1 MKIVA
6 IRGKNLASLEGEFV
20 IDFTVEPLL
29 SAGIFAI
36 TGSTGA
42 GKSTLLDALCL
53 ALFDCTP
60 RMNKAKENNVAVM
73 DVANKGI
80 AQNDSRSILRRGT
93 AEGYSEVDFVAL
105 TGEVFRS
112 RWTVR
117 RSRGKVDGSLQKVEM
132 TLTNLTS
139 GVEQQGT
146 KTELLSRI
154 SELIGLSFEQFN
166 RSVLLAQGD
175 FATFLK
181 ARQTDKAE
189 ILEKLTGTEIYS
201 RISATI
207 YERTKRAESD
217 YKLLQERIKGIELLT
232 EEQEQQLSAEK
243 EALQVRLSG
252 SKKQEETLS
261 GKLKWLEEE
270 EHLHA
275 GCIQAEESLAAVRKE
290 METAR
295 PRYELLTR
303 IEQAQDIRDAYMEQR
318 NARQQIAADR
328 SRRDEIQEAI
338 RKNTALQTSAAA
350 QWEAARK
357 AQAEF
362 KAYLLLQEPQLDRAK
377 ALDVQLAESRKQITD
392 IRKESAR
399 ALQAKDH
406 LQQSIRQAEKDIS
419 LLTEKQTALQVWFER
434 YTAYASLIP
443 AIELITGL
451 LTNLEMARTQ
461 GASNRQLLEQVKL
474 ANEAEERR
482 LVSVQQEAERLNR
495 LLPAE
500 VLLLREQLEEG
511 KPCPVCGSLHHPMR
525 EQTDVQSLQ
534 EEELNRAKEQV
545 AKEMEQLKNTL
556 NTRQLEMAR
565 LSALIENYAAQ
576 AEDTLKKVE
585 TCVSII
591 PGWKDLLEQGTLKY
605 YVRQFGKQWNTRLQE
620 QAEIKESLAS
630 KSAQRD
636 SLKNEEVNAVRL
648 YEEKKQK
655 EEKQQAELDERTRL
669 RASLLEGESTET
681 VVATH
686 ARRQKELEQQL
697 EKSMNLHHSLTVEA
711 ESYKGQ
717 SSQIEKEL
725 ARLTTVLQQSEQ
737 RINEWLTHQQETA
750 AELEQLL
757 SKDKNWIQAEKQAL
771 GALKEKETTL
781 HAILAERRQKK
792 EEHRQAPLKP
802 ETTESKESLVEALAA
817 CIAAREA
824 ETGRLAQIEVTIQN
838 HLKGKERIAGIEK
851 ELEEKTFIYEN
862 WAKLNELFGSQTGTK
877 FKEIAQGYTLDVL
890 LLYANRHLQDLA
902 PRYELQRIPDTLA
915 LQIVDLDMMGEVR
928 SVHSLSGGE
937 SFLVSL
943 ALALGLSSLSS
954 NRMNVE
960 SLFIDEGFGSL
971 DMDTLRV
978 AMDALERLQMQ
989 GRKIGVISH
998 VAEMTERIPAQI
1010 RIVKDGNGR
1019 SHLTSSIFAS
1029 SHPLN

>member
-1 MKIVA
+1 
-6 IRGKNLASLEGEFV
+6 
-20 IDFTVEPLL
+20 
-29 SAGIFAI
+29 
-36 TGSTGA
+36 
-42 GKSTLLDALCL
+42 
-53 ALFDCTP
+53 
-60 RMNKAKENNVAVM
+60 M
-73 DVANKGI
+73 DVADRGI

-146 KTELLSRI
+146 KTELLSHI
-154 SELIGLSFEQFN
+154 SKLIGLSFEQFN

-201 RISATI
+201 RISASI
-207 YERTKRAESD
+207 YERTKRAEGE

-232 EEQEQQLSAEK
+232 EEQLQQLSAEK
-243 EALQVRLSG
+243 EELQVRLSV
-252 SKKQEETLS
+252 SKKKEETLS

-270 EHLHA
+270 GRLNT
-275 GCIQAEESLAAVRKE
+275 GCIQAEETLSVVRKE
-290 METAR
+290 IEAAR
-295 PRYELLTR
+295 PRYELLFR
-303 IEQAQDIRDAYMEQR
+303 IEQAQDIRDVYMEQR
-318 NARQQIAADR
+318 NARQQTTAGR
-328 SRRDEIQEAI
+328 SRLNEIQVAI
-338 RKNTALQTSAAA
+338 QKNAALQTSATA
-350 QWEAARK
+350 QWEAAQK
-357 AQAEF
+357 AQTEF
-362 KAYLLLQEPQLDRAK
+362 KAYLLQQEPQLDKAR
-377 ALDVQLAESRKQITD
+377 ALDVQLAENRKQLVESRK
-392 IRKESAR
+392 EVAL
-399 ALQAKDH
+399 ALQAKDNLH
-406 LQQSIRQAEKDIS
+406 QSICRTEKEIS
-419 LLTEKQTALQVWFER
+419 LLAEKQNILQTWFER
-434 YTAYASLIP
+434 YTAYSQLIP
-443 AIELITGL
+443 AVELITSL
-451 LTNLEMARTQ
+451 LSNLEIAKTQ
-461 GASNRQLLEQVKL
+461 TLSNQQLLEKVRN
-474 ANEAEERR
+474 ANEMEEQR
-482 LVSVQQEAERLNR
+482 LKSVQQEAERLNR

-500 VLLLREQLEEG
+500 VLLLRAQLEEG

-525 EQTDVQSLQ
+525 EQINVQSLQ

-556 NTRQLEMAR
+556 NARQLEMAR
-565 LSALIENYAAQ
+565 LSTLIENYTVQ
-576 AEDTLKKVE
+576 SEDILKKVE

-591 PGWKDLLEQGTLKY
+591 PTWKDLLEQGTLKR
-605 YVRQFGKQWNTRLQE
+605 YVQQFGRQWNTRLQE
-620 QAEIKESLAS
+620 QTEIKEALTS

-636 SLKNEEVNAVRL
+636 SLKNEEANAIRL

-655 EEKQQAELDERTRL
+655 EEKQQTELEERTCL
-669 RASLLEGESTET
+669 RASLLNGELTEK
-681 VVATH
+681 VVANNVK
-686 ARRQKELEQQL
+686 RQKELEQQQ
-697 EKSMNLHHSLTVEA
+697 EKAMNLHHSLTVQA

-717 SSQIEKEL
+717 IAQLEKEL
-725 ARLTTVLQQSEQ
+725 VRLIAVLQQDELK
-737 RINEWLTHQQETA
+737 INEWLTLQKETY

-757 SKDKNWIQAEKQAL
+757 SKDKNWILAEKQAL
-771 GALKEKETTL
+771 NALKEKETVFQAVL
-781 HAILAERRQKK
+781 SERRQKK
-792 EEHRQAPLKP
+792 EEHQQAPLKP
-802 ETTESKESLVEALAA
+802 DTTESRESLAETLTACTAA
-817 CIAAREA
+817 KEA

-838 HLKGKERIAGIEK
+838 HIKGKERIAGIKK
-851 ELEEKTFIYEN
+851 ELEEKTSIYEN

-971 DMDTLRV
+971 DMDTLRI

-998 VAEMTERIPAQI
+998 VAEMTERIPAQVQV
-1010 RIVKDGNGR
+1010 VKTGSGR
-1019 SHLTSSIFAS
+1019 SKVQVMGQI
-1029 SHPLN
+1029 

>member
-1 MKIVA
+1 
-6 IRGKNLASLEGEFV
+6 
-20 IDFTVEPLL
+20 
-29 SAGIFAI
+29 
-36 TGSTGA
+36 
-42 GKSTLLDALCL
+42 
-53 ALFDCTP
+53 
-60 RMNKAKENNVAVM
+60 
-73 DVANKGI
+73 
-80 AQNDSRSILRRGT
+80 
-93 AEGYSEVDFVAL
+93 AL

-146 KTELLSRI
+146 KTELLSHI
-154 SELIGLSFEQFN
+154 SKLIGLSFEQFN

-201 RISATI
+201 RISASI
-207 YERTKRAESD
+207 YERTKRAEGE

-232 EEQEQQLSAEK
+232 EEQLQQLSAEK
-243 EALQVRLSG
+243 EELQVRLSV
-252 SKKQEETLS
+252 SKKKEETLS

-270 EHLHA
+270 GRLNT
-275 GCIQAEESLAAVRKE
+275 GCIQAEETLSVVRKE
-290 METAR
+290 IEAAR
-295 PRYELLTR
+295 PRYELLFR
-303 IEQAQDIRDAYMEQR
+303 IEQAQDIRDVYMEQR
-318 NARQQIAADR
+318 NARQQTTAGR
-328 SRRDEIQEAI
+328 SRLNEIQVAI
-338 RKNTALQTSAAA
+338 QKNAALQTSATA
-350 QWEAARK
+350 QWEAAQK
-357 AQAEF
+357 AQTEF
-362 KAYLLLQEPQLDRAK
+362 KAYLLQQEPQLDKAR
-377 ALDVQLAESRKQITD
+377 ALDVQLAENRKQLVESRK
-392 IRKESAR
+392 EVAL
-399 ALQAKDH
+399 ALQAKDNLH
-406 LQQSIRQAEKDIS
+406 QSICRTEKEIS
-419 LLTEKQTALQVWFER
+419 LLAEKQNILQTWFER
-434 YTAYASLIP
+434 YTAYSQLIP
-443 AIELITGL
+443 AVELITSL
-451 LTNLEMARTQ
+451 LSNLEIAKTQ
-461 GASNRQLLEQVKL
+461 TLSNQQLLEKVRN
-474 ANEAEERR
+474 ANEMEEQR
-482 LVSVQQEAERLNR
+482 LKSVQQEAERLNR

-500 VLLLREQLEEG
+500 VLLLRAQLEEG

-525 EQTDVQSLQ
+525 EQINVQSLQ
-534 EEELNRAKEQV
+534 EEELNHAKEQV

-556 NTRQLEMAR
+556 NARQLEMAR
-565 LSALIENYAAQ
+565 LSTLIENYTVQ
-576 AEDTLKKVE
+576 SEDILEKVE

-591 PGWKDLLEQGTLKY
+591 PTWKDLLEQGTLKR
-605 YVRQFGKQWNTRLQE
+605 YVQQFGRQWNTRLQE
-620 QAEIKESLAS
+620 QTEIKEALTS

-636 SLKNEEVNAVRL
+636 SLKNEEANAIRL

-655 EEKQQAELDERTRL
+655 EEKQQTELEERTCL
-669 RASLLEGESTET
+669 RASLLNGELTEK
-681 VVATH
+681 VVANNVK
-686 ARRQKELEQQL
+686 RQKELEQQQ
-697 EKSMNLHHSLTVEA
+697 EKAMNLHHSLTVQA

-717 SSQIEKEL
+717 IAQLEKEL
-725 ARLTTVLQQSEQ
+725 VRLTAVLQQDELK
-737 RINEWLTHQQETA
+737 INEWLTLQKETY

-757 SKDKNWIQAEKQAL
+757 SKDKNWILAEKQAL
-771 GALKEKETTL
+771 SALKEKETVFQAVL
-781 HAILAERRQKK
+781 SERRQKK
-792 EEHRQAPLKP
+792 EEHQQAPLKP
-802 ETTESKESLVEALAA
+802 DTTESRELLTETLTACTAA
-817 CIAAREA
+817 KEA

-838 HLKGKERIAGIEK
+838 HIKGIERIAGIKK
-851 ELEEKTFIYEN
+851 ELEEKTSIYEN

-971 DMDTLRV
+971 DMDTLRI

-998 VAEMTERIPAQI
+998 VAEMTERIPAQVQV
-1010 RIVKDGNGR
+1010 VKTGSGR
-1019 SHLTSSIFAS
+1019 SKVQVMGQI
-1029 SHPLN
+1029 

>member
-1 MKIVA
+1 MKIIA

-20 IDFTVEPLL
+20 IDFTVEPLC

-60 RMNKAKENNVAVM
+60 RMNKAKENNVSVM
-73 DVANKGI
+73 DVADRGI

-146 KTELLSRI
+146 KTELLSHI
-154 SELIGLSFEQFN
+154 SKLIGLSFEQFN

-201 RISATI
+201 RISVSI
-207 YERTKRAESD
+207 YERTKRAEGE

-232 EEQEQQLSAEK
+232 EEQLQQLSAEK
-243 EALQVRLSG
+243 EELQVRLSV
-252 SKKQEETLS
+252 SKKKEETLS

-270 EHLHA
+270 GRLNT
-275 GCIQAEESLAAVRKE
+275 GCIQAEETLSVVRKE
-290 METAR
+290 IEAAR
-295 PRYELLTR
+295 PRYELLFR
-303 IEQAQDIRDAYMEQR
+303 IEQAQDIRDVYMEQR
-318 NARQQIAADR
+318 NARQQTTAGR
-328 SRRDEIQEAI
+328 SRLNEIQVAI
-338 RKNTALQTSAAA
+338 QKNAALQTSATA
-350 QWEAARK
+350 QWEAAQK
-357 AQAEF
+357 AQTEF
-362 KAYLLLQEPQLDRAK
+362 KAYLLQQEPQLDKAR
-377 ALDVQLAESRKQITD
+377 ALDVQLAENRKQLVESRK
-392 IRKESAR
+392 EVAL
-399 ALQAKDH
+399 ALQAKDNLH
-406 LQQSIRQAEKDIS
+406 QSICRTEKEIS
-419 LLTEKQTALQVWFER
+419 LLAEKQNILQTWFER
-434 YTAYASLIP
+434 YTAYSQLIP
-443 AIELITGL
+443 AVELITSL
-451 LTNLEMARTQ
+451 LSNLEIAKTQ
-461 GASNRQLLEQVKL
+461 TLSNQQLLEKVRN
-474 ANEAEERR
+474 ANEMEEQR
-482 LVSVQQEAERLNR
+482 LKSVQQEAERLNR

-500 VLLLREQLEEG
+500 VLLLRAQLEEG

-525 EQTDVQSLQ
+525 EQINVQSLQ

-556 NTRQLEMAR
+556 NARQLEMAR
-565 LSALIENYAAQ
+565 LSTLIENYTVQ
-576 AEDTLKKVE
+576 SEDILKKVE

-591 PGWKDLLEQGTLKY
+591 PTWKDLLEQGTLKR
-605 YVRQFGKQWNTRLQE
+605 YVQQFGRQWNTRLQE
-620 QAEIKESLAS
+620 QTEIKEALTS

-636 SLKNEEVNAVRL
+636 SLKNEEANAIRL

-655 EEKQQAELDERTRL
+655 EEKQQTELEERTCL
-669 RASLLEGESTET
+669 RASLLNGELTEK
-681 VVATH
+681 VVANNVK
-686 ARRQKELEQQL
+686 RQKELEQQQ
-697 EKSMNLHHSLTVEA
+697 EKAMNLHHSLTVQA

-717 SSQIEKEL
+717 IAQLEKEL
-725 ARLTTVLQQSEQ
+725 VRLIAVLQQDELK
-737 RINEWLTHQQETA
+737 INEWLTLQKETY

-757 SKDKNWIQAEKQAL
+757 SKDKNWILAEKQAL
-771 GALKEKETTL
+771 NALKEKETVFQAVL
-781 HAILAERRQKK
+781 SERRQKK
-792 EEHRQAPLKP
+792 EEHQQAPLKP
-802 ETTESKESLVEALAA
+802 DITESRESLAETLTACTAA
-817 CIAAREA
+817 KEA

-838 HLKGKERIAGIEK
+838 HIKGKERIAGIKK
-851 ELEEKTFIYEN
+851 ELEEKTSIYEN

-971 DMDTLRV
+971 DPETFRI

-998 VAEMTERIPAQI
+998 VAEMTERISAQI
-1010 RIVKDGNGR
+1010 QIVKTGNGR
-1019 SHLTSSIFAS
+1019 SRVQVAGQK
-1029 SHPLN
+1029 

>member
-20 IDFTVEPLL
+20 IDFTVEPLC

-60 RMNKAKENNVAVM
+60 RMNKAKENNVSVM
-73 DVANKGI
+73 DVADRGI

-146 KTELLSRI
+146 KTELLSHI
-154 SELIGLSFEQFN
+154 SKLIGLSFEQFN

-201 RISATI
+201 RISASI
-207 YERTKRAESD
+207 YERTKRAEGE

-232 EEQEQQLSAEK
+232 EEQLQQLSAERK
-243 EALQVRLSG
+243 NYKFACPFRR
-252 SKKQEETLS
+252 KKEETLS

-270 EHLHA
+270 GRLNT
-275 GCIQAEESLAAVRKE
+275 GCIQAEETLSVVRKE
-290 METAR
+290 IEAAR
-295 PRYELLTR
+295 PRYELLFR
-303 IEQAQDIRDAYMEQR
+303 IEQAQDIRDVYMEQR
-318 NARQQIAADR
+318 NARQQTTAGR
-328 SRRDEIQEAI
+328 SRLNEIQVAI
-338 RKNTALQTSAAA
+338 QKNAALQTSATA
-350 QWEAARK
+350 QWEAAQK
-357 AQAEF
+357 AQTEF
-362 KAYLLLQEPQLDRAK
+362 KAYLLQQEPQLDKAR
-377 ALDVQLAESRKQITD
+377 ALDVQLAENRKQLVESRK
-392 IRKESAR
+392 EVAL
-399 ALQAKDH
+399 ALQAKDNLH
-406 LQQSIRQAEKDIS
+406 QSICRTEKEIS
-419 LLTEKQTALQVWFER
+419 LLAEKQNILQTWFER
-434 YTAYASLIP
+434 YTAYSQLIP
-443 AIELITGL
+443 AVELITSL
-451 LTNLEMARTQ
+451 LSNLEIAKTQ
-461 GASNRQLLEQVKL
+461 TLSNQQLLEKVRN
-474 ANEAEERR
+474 ANEMEEQR
-482 LVSVQQEAERLNR
+482 LKSVQQEAERLNR

-500 VLLLREQLEEG
+500 VLLLRAQLEEG

-525 EQTDVQSLQ
+525 EQINVQSLQ
-534 EEELNRAKEQV
+534 EEELNHAKEQV

-556 NTRQLEMAR
+556 NARQLEMAR
-565 LSALIENYAAQ
+565 LSTLIENYTVQ
-576 AEDTLKKVE
+576 SEDILEKVE

-591 PGWKDLLEQGTLKY
+591 PTWKDLLEQGTLKR
-605 YVRQFGKQWNTRLQE
+605 YVQQFGRQWNTRLQE
-620 QAEIKESLAS
+620 QTEIKEALTS

-636 SLKNEEVNAVRL
+636 SLKNEEANAIRL

-655 EEKQQAELDERTRL
+655 EEKQQTELEERTCL
-669 RASLLEGESTET
+669 RASLLNGELTEK
-681 VVATH
+681 VVANNVK
-686 ARRQKELEQQL
+686 RQKELEQQQ
-697 EKSMNLHHSLTVEA
+697 EKAMNLHHSLTVQA

-717 SSQIEKEL
+717 IAQLEKEL
-725 ARLTTVLQQSEQ
+725 VRLTAVLQQDELK
-737 RINEWLTHQQETA
+737 INEWLTLQKETY

-757 SKDKNWIQAEKQAL
+757 SKDKNWILAEKQAL
-771 GALKEKETTL
+771 SALKEKETVFQAVL
-781 HAILAERRQKK
+781 SERRQKK
-792 EEHRQAPLKP
+792 EEHQQAPLKP
-802 ETTESKESLVEALAA
+802 DTTESRELLTETLTACTAA
-817 CIAAREA
+817 KEA

-838 HLKGKERIAGIEK
+838 HIKGIERIAGIKK
-851 ELEEKTFIYEN
+851 ELEEKTSIYEN

-971 DMDTLRV
+971 DMDTLRI

-998 VAEMTERIPAQI
+998 VAEMTERIPAQVQV
-1010 RIVKDGNGR
+1010 VKTGSGR
-1019 SHLTSSIFAS
+1019 SKVQVMGQI
-1029 SHPLN
+1029 

>member
-1 MKIVA
+1 
-6 IRGKNLASLEGEFV
+6 
-20 IDFTVEPLL
+20 
-29 SAGIFAI
+29 
-36 TGSTGA
+36 
-42 GKSTLLDALCL
+42 
-53 ALFDCTP
+53 
-60 RMNKAKENNVAVM
+60 M
-73 DVANKGI
+73 DVADRGI

-112 RWTVR
+112 RWMVR

-146 KTELLSRI
+146 KTELLSHI
-154 SELIGLSFEQFN
+154 SKLIGLSFEQFN

-201 RISATI
+201 RISASI
-207 YERTKRAESD
+207 YERTKRAEGE

-232 EEQEQQLSAEK
+232 EEQLQQLSAEK
-243 EALQVRLSG
+243 EELQVRLSV
-252 SKKQEETLS
+252 SKKKEETLS

-270 EHLHA
+270 GRLNT
-275 GCIQAEESLAAVRKE
+275 GCIQAEETLSVVRKE
-290 METAR
+290 IEAAR
-295 PRYELLTR
+295 PRYELLSR
-303 IEQAQDIRDAYMEQR
+303 IEQAQDIRDVYMEQR
-318 NARQQIAADR
+318 NARQQTTAGR
-328 SRRDEIQEAI
+328 SRLNEIQVAI
-338 RKNTALQTSAAA
+338 QKNAALQTSATA
-350 QWEAARK
+350 QWEAAQK
-357 AQAEF
+357 AQTEF
-362 KAYLLLQEPQLDRAK
+362 KAYLLQQEPQLDKAR
-377 ALDVQLAESRKQITD
+377 ALDVQLAENRKQLVESRK
-392 IRKESAR
+392 EVAL
-399 ALQAKDH
+399 ALQAKDNLH
-406 LQQSIRQAEKDIS
+406 QSICRTEKEIS
-419 LLTEKQTALQVWFER
+419 LLAEKQNILQTWFER
-434 YTAYASLIP
+434 YTAYSQLIP
-443 AIELITGL
+443 AVELITSL
-451 LTNLEMARTQ
+451 LSNLEIAKTQ
-461 GASNRQLLEQVKL
+461 TLSNQQLLEKVRN
-474 ANEAEERR
+474 ANEMEEQR
-482 LVSVQQEAERLNR
+482 LKSVQQEAERLNR

-500 VLLLREQLEEG
+500 VLLLRAQLEEG

-525 EQTDVQSLQ
+525 EQINVQSLQ

-556 NTRQLEMAR
+556 NARQLEMAR
-565 LSALIENYAAQ
+565 LSTLIENYTVQ
-576 AEDTLKKVE
+576 SEDILKKVE

-591 PGWKDLLEQGTLKY
+591 PTWKDLLEQGTLKR
-605 YVRQFGKQWNTRLQE
+605 YVQQFGRQWNIRLQE
-620 QAEIKESLAS
+620 QTEIKEALTS

-636 SLKNEEVNAVRL
+636 SLKNEEANAIRL

-655 EEKQQAELDERTRL
+655 EEKQQTELEERTCL
-669 RASLLEGESTET
+669 RASLLNGELTEK
-681 VVATH
+681 VVANNVK
-686 ARRQKELEQQL
+686 RQKELEQQQ
-697 EKSMNLHHSLTVEA
+697 EKAMNLHHSLTVQA

-717 SSQIEKEL
+717 IAQLEKEL
-725 ARLTTVLQQSEQ
+725 VRLIAVLQQDELK
-737 RINEWLTHQQETA
+737 INEWLTLQKETY

-757 SKDKNWIQAEKQAL
+757 SKDKNWILAEKQAL
-771 GALKEKETTL
+771 NALKEKETVFQAVL
-781 HAILAERRQKK
+781 SERRQKK
-792 EEHRQAPLKP
+792 EEHQQAPLKP
-802 ETTESKESLVEALAA
+802 DITESRESLAETLTACTAA
-817 CIAAREA
+817 KEA

-838 HLKGKERIAGIEK
+838 HIKGKERIAGIKK
-851 ELEEKTFIYEN
+851 ELEEKTSIYEN

-971 DMDTLRV
+971 DMDTLRI

-998 VAEMTERIPAQI
+998 VAEMTERIPAQVQV
-1010 RIVKDGNGR
+1010 VKTGSGR
-1019 SHLTSSIFAS
+1019 SKVQVMGQI
-1029 SHPLN
+1029 

>member
-20 IDFTVEPLL
+20 IDFTVEPLC

-60 RMNKAKENNVAVM
+60 RMNKAKENNVSVM
-73 DVANKGI
+73 DVADRGI

-146 KTELLSRI
+146 KTELLSHI
-154 SELIGLSFEQFN
+154 SKLIGLSFEQFN

-201 RISATI
+201 RISASI
-207 YERTKRAESD
+207 YERTKRAEGE

-232 EEQEQQLSAEK
+232 EEQLQQLSAEK
-243 EALQVRLSG
+243 EELQVRLSV
-252 SKKQEETLS
+252 SKKKEETLS

-270 EHLHA
+270 GRLNT
-275 GCIQAEESLAAVRKE
+275 GCIQAEETLSVVRKE
-290 METAR
+290 IEAAR
-295 PRYELLTR
+295 PRYELLFR
-303 IEQAQDIRDAYMEQR
+303 IEQAQDIRDVYMEQR
-318 NARQQIAADR
+318 NARQQTTAGR
-328 SRRDEIQEAI
+328 SRLNEIQVAI
-338 RKNTALQTSAAA
+338 QKNAALQTSATA
-350 QWEAARK
+350 QWEAAQK
-357 AQAEF
+357 AQTEF
-362 KAYLLLQEPQLDRAK
+362 KAYLLQQEPQLDKAR
-377 ALDVQLAESRKQITD
+377 ALDVQLAENRKQLVESRK
-392 IRKESAR
+392 EVAL
-399 ALQAKDH
+399 ALQAKDNLH
-406 LQQSIRQAEKDIS
+406 QSICRTEKEIS
-419 LLTEKQTALQVWFER
+419 LLAEKQNILQTWFER
-434 YTAYASLIP
+434 YTAYSQLIP
-443 AIELITGL
+443 AVELITSL
-451 LTNLEMARTQ
+451 LSNLEIAKTQ
-461 GASNRQLLEQVKL
+461 TLSNQQLLEKVRN
-474 ANEAEERR
+474 ANEMEEQR
-482 LVSVQQEAERLNR
+482 LKSVQQEAERLNR

-500 VLLLREQLEEG
+500 VLLLRAQLEEG

-525 EQTDVQSLQ
+525 EQINVQSLQ

-556 NTRQLEMAR
+556 NARQLEMAR
-565 LSALIENYAAQ
+565 LSTLIENYTVQ
-576 AEDTLKKVE
+576 SEDILKKVE

-591 PGWKDLLEQGTLKY
+591 PTWKDLLEQGTLKR
-605 YVRQFGKQWNTRLQE
+605 YVQQFGRQWNTRLQE
-620 QAEIKESLAS
+620 QTEIKEALTS

-636 SLKNEEVNAVRL
+636 SLKNEEANAIRL

-655 EEKQQAELDERTRL
+655 EEKQQTELEERTCL
-669 RASLLEGESTET
+669 RASLLNGELTEK
-681 VVATH
+681 VVANNVK
-686 ARRQKELEQQL
+686 RQKELEQQQ
-697 EKSMNLHHSLTVEA
+697 

-717 SSQIEKEL
+717 IAQLEKEL
-725 ARLTTVLQQSEQ
+725 VRLIAVLQQDELK
-737 RINEWLTHQQETA
+737 INEWLTLQKETY

-757 SKDKNWIQAEKQAL
+757 SKDKNWILAEKQAL
-771 GALKEKETTL
+771 NALKEKETVFQAVL
-781 HAILAERRQKK
+781 SERRQKK
-792 EEHRQAPLKP
+792 EEHQQAPLKP
-802 ETTESKESLVEALAA
+802 DITESRESLAETLTACTAA
-817 CIAAREA
+817 KEA

-838 HLKGKERIAGIEK
+838 HIKGKERIAGIKK
-851 ELEEKTFIYEN
+851 ELEEKTSIYEN

-971 DMDTLRV
+971 DMDTLRI

-998 VAEMTERIPAQI
+998 VAEMTERIPAQVQV
-1010 RIVKDGNGR
+1010 VKTGSGR
-1019 SHLTSSIFAS
+1019 SKVQVMGQI
-1029 SHPLN
+1029 

>member
-1 MKIVA
+1 
-6 IRGKNLASLEGEFV
+6 
-20 IDFTVEPLL
+20 
-29 SAGIFAI
+29 
-36 TGSTGA
+36 
-42 GKSTLLDALCL
+42 
-53 ALFDCTP
+53 
-60 RMNKAKENNVAVM
+60 M
-73 DVANKGI
+73 DVADRGI

-146 KTELLSRI
+146 KTELLSHI
-154 SELIGLSFEQFN
+154 SKLIGLSFEQFN

-201 RISATI
+201 RISASI
-207 YERTKRAESD
+207 YERTKWAEGE

-232 EEQEQQLSAEK
+232 EEQLQQLSAEK
-243 EALQVRLSG
+243 EELQVRLSV
-252 SKKQEETLS
+252 SKKKEETLS

-270 EHLHA
+270 GRLNT
-275 GCIQAEESLAAVRKE
+275 GCIQAEETLSVVRKE
-290 METAR
+290 IEAAR
-295 PRYELLTR
+295 PRYELLSR
-303 IEQAQDIRDAYMEQR
+303 IEQAQDIRDVYMEQR
-318 NARQQIAADR
+318 NARQQTTAGR
-328 SRRDEIQEAI
+328 SRLNEIQVAI
-338 RKNTALQTSAAA
+338 QKNAALQTSATA
-350 QWEAARK
+350 QWEAAQK
-357 AQAEF
+357 AQTEF
-362 KAYLLLQEPQLDRAK
+362 KAYLLQQEPQLDKAR
-377 ALDVQLAESRKQITD
+377 ALDVQLAENRKQLVESRK
-392 IRKESAR
+392 EVAL
-399 ALQAKDH
+399 ALQAKDNLH
-406 LQQSIRQAEKDIS
+406 QSIFRTEKEIS
-419 LLTEKQTALQVWFER
+419 LLAEKQNILQTWFER
-434 YTAYASLIP
+434 YTAYSQLIP
-443 AIELITGL
+443 VVELITSL
-451 LTNLEMARTQ
+451 LSNLEIAKTQ
-461 GASNRQLLEQVKL
+461 TLSNQQLLEKVRN
-474 ANEAEERR
+474 ANEMEEQR
-482 LVSVQQEAERLNR
+482 LKSVQQEAERLNR

-500 VLLLREQLEEG
+500 VLLLRAQLEEG

-525 EQTDVQSLQ
+525 EQINVQSLQ
-534 EEELNRAKEQV
+534 EEELNHAKEQV

-556 NTRQLEMAR
+556 NARQLEMAR
-565 LSALIENYAAQ
+565 LSTLIENYTVQ
-576 AEDTLKKVE
+576 SEDILKKVE

-591 PGWKDLLEQGTLKY
+591 PTWKDLLEQGTLKR
-605 YVRQFGKQWNTRLQE
+605 YVQQFGRQWNTRLQE
-620 QAEIKESLAS
+620 QTEIKEALTS

-636 SLKNEEVNAVRL
+636 SLKNEEANAIRL

-655 EEKQQAELDERTRL
+655 EEKQQTELEERTCL
-669 RASLLEGESTET
+669 RASLLNGELTEK
-681 VVATH
+681 VVANNVK
-686 ARRQKELEQQL
+686 RQKELEQQQ
-697 EKSMNLHHSLTVEA
+697 EKAMNLHHSLTVQA

-717 SSQIEKEL
+717 IAQLEKEL
-725 ARLTTVLQQSEQ
+725 VRLTAVLQQDELK
-737 RINEWLTHQQETA
+737 INEWLTLQKETY

-757 SKDKNWIQAEKQAL
+757 SKDKNWILAEKQVL
-771 GALKEKETTL
+771 SALKEKETVFQAVL
-781 HAILAERRQKK
+781 SERRLKK
-792 EEHRQAPLKP
+792 EEHQQAPLKP
-802 ETTESKESLVEALAA
+802 DTTESRESLAETLTACTAA
-817 CIAAREA
+817 KEA

-838 HLKGKERIAGIEK
+838 HIKGIERIAGIKK
-851 ELEEKTFIYEN
+851 ELEEKTSIYEN
-862 WAKLNELFGSQTGTK
+862 WAKLNELFGSQTGAK

-971 DMDTLRV
+971 DMDTLRI

-998 VAEMTERIPAQI
+998 VAEMTERIPAQVQV
-1010 RIVKDGNGR
+1010 VKTGSGR
-1019 SHLTSSIFAS
+1019 SKVQVMGQI
-1029 SHPLN
+1029 

>member
-1 MKIVA
+1 MKILA
-6 IRGKNLASLEGEFV
+6 IKGNNLASLEGEFV
-20 IDFTVEPLL
+20 IDFTVEPLC

-60 RMNKAKENNVAVM
+60 RMNKAKENNVSVM
-73 DVANKGI
+73 DVADRGI

-93 AEGYSEVDFVAL
+93 AEGYSEVDFIAL

-146 KTELLSRI
+146 KTELLSHI
-154 SELIGLSFEQFN
+154 SKLIGLSFEQFN

-201 RISATI
+201 RISASI
-207 YERTKRAESD
+207 YECTKRAEGE

-232 EEQEQQLSAEK
+232 EEQLQQLSAEK
-243 EALQVRLSG
+243 EELQVRLSV
-252 SKKQEETLS
+252 SKKKEETLS

-270 EHLHA
+270 GRLNT
-275 GCIQAEESLAAVRKE
+275 GCIQAEETLSVVRKE
-290 METAR
+290 IEAAR
-295 PRYELLTR
+295 PRYELLFR
-303 IEQAQDIRDAYMEQR
+303 IEQAQDIRDVYMEQR
-318 NARQQIAADR
+318 NARQQTTAGR
-328 SRRDEIQEAI
+328 SRLNEIQVAI
-338 RKNTALQTSAAA
+338 QKNAALQTSATA
-350 QWEAARK
+350 QWEAAQK
-357 AQAEF
+357 AQTEF
-362 KAYLLLQEPQLDRAK
+362 KAYLLQQEPQLDKAR
-377 ALDVQLAESRKQITD
+377 ALDVQLAENRKQLVESRK
-392 IRKESAR
+392 EVAL
-399 ALQAKDH
+399 ALQAKDNLH
-406 LQQSIRQAEKDIS
+406 QSICRTEKEIS
-419 LLTEKQTALQVWFER
+419 LLAEKQNILQTWFER
-434 YTAYASLIP
+434 YTAYSQLIP
-443 AIELITGL
+443 VVELITSL
-451 LTNLEMARTQ
+451 LSNLEIAKTQ
-461 GASNRQLLEQVKL
+461 TLSNQQLLEKVRN
-474 ANEAEERR
+474 ANEMEEQR
-482 LVSVQQEAERLNR
+482 LKSVQQEAERLNR

-500 VLLLREQLEEG
+500 VLLLRAQLEEG

-525 EQTDVQSLQ
+525 EQINVQSLQ

-556 NTRQLEMAR
+556 NARQLEMAR
-565 LSALIENYAAQ
+565 LSTLIENYTVQ
-576 AEDTLKKVE
+576 SEDILKKVE

-591 PGWKDLLEQGTLKY
+591 PTWKDLLEQGTLKR
-605 YVRQFGKQWNTRLQE
+605 YVQQFGRQWNTRLQE
-620 QAEIKESLAS
+620 QTEIKEALTS

-636 SLKNEEVNAVRL
+636 SLKNEEANAIRL

-655 EEKQQAELDERTRL
+655 EEKQQTELEERTCL
-669 RASLLEGESTET
+669 RASLLNGELTEK
-681 VVATH
+681 VVANNVK
-686 ARRQKELEQQL
+686 RQKELEQQQ
-697 EKSMNLHHSLTVEA
+697 EKAMNLHHSLTVQA

-717 SSQIEKEL
+717 IAQLEKEL
-725 ARLTTVLQQSEQ
+725 VRLIAVLQQDELK
-737 RINEWLTHQQETA
+737 INEWLTLQKETY

-757 SKDKNWIQAEKQAL
+757 SKDKNWILAEKQAL
-771 GALKEKETTL
+771 NALKEKETVFQAVL
-781 HAILAERRQKK
+781 SERRQKK
-792 EEHRQAPLKP
+792 EEHQQAPLKP
-802 ETTESKESLVEALAA
+802 DITESRESLAETLTACTAA
-817 CIAAREA
+817 KEA

-838 HLKGKERIAGIEK
+838 HIKGKERIAGIKK
-851 ELEEKTFIYEN
+851 ELEEKTSIYEN

-971 DMDTLRV
+971 DMDTLRI

-998 VAEMTERIPAQI
+998 VAEMTERIPAQVQV
-1010 RIVKDGNGR
+1010 VKTGSGR
-1019 SHLTSSIFAS
+1019 SKVQVMGQI
-1029 SHPLN
+1029 

>member
-1 MKIVA
+1 
-6 IRGKNLASLEGEFV
+6 
-20 IDFTVEPLL
+20 
-29 SAGIFAI
+29 
-36 TGSTGA
+36 
-42 GKSTLLDALCL
+42 
-53 ALFDCTP
+53 
-60 RMNKAKENNVAVM
+60 M
-73 DVANKGI
+73 DVADRGI

-146 KTELLSRI
+146 KTELLSHI
-154 SELIGLSFEQFN
+154 SKLIGLSFEQFN

-201 RISATI
+201 RISASI
-207 YERTKRAESD
+207 YERTKRAEGE

-232 EEQEQQLSAEK
+232 EEQLQQLSAEK
-243 EALQVRLSG
+243 EELQVRLSV
-252 SKKQEETLS
+252 SKKKEENLS

-270 EHLHA
+270 GRLNI
-275 GCIQAEESLAAVRKE
+275 GCIQAEETLSVVRKE
-290 METAR
+290 IEAAR
-295 PRYELLTR
+295 PRYELLFR
-303 IEQAQDIRDAYMEQR
+303 IEQAQDIRDVYMEQR
-318 NARQQIAADR
+318 NARQQTTAGR
-328 SRRDEIQEAI
+328 SRLNEIQVAI
-338 RKNTALQTSAAA
+338 QKNAALQTSATA
-350 QWEAARK
+350 QWEAAQK
-357 AQAEF
+357 AQTEF
-362 KAYLLLQEPQLDRAK
+362 KAYLLQQEPQLDKAR
-377 ALDVQLAESRKQITD
+377 ALDVQLAENRKQLVESRK
-392 IRKESAR
+392 EVAL
-399 ALQAKDH
+399 ALQAKDNLH
-406 LQQSIRQAEKDIS
+406 QSICRTEKEIS
-419 LLTEKQTALQVWFER
+419 LLAEKQNILQTWFER
-434 YTAYASLIP
+434 YTAYSQLIP
-443 AIELITGL
+443 AVELITSL
-451 LTNLEMARTQ
+451 LSNLEIAKTQ
-461 GASNRQLLEQVKL
+461 TLSNQQLLEKVRN
-474 ANEAEERR
+474 ANEMEEQR
-482 LVSVQQEAERLNR
+482 LKSVQQEAERLNR

-500 VLLLREQLEEG
+500 VLLLRAQLEEG

-525 EQTDVQSLQ
+525 EQINVQSLQ

-556 NTRQLEMAR
+556 NARQLEMAR
-565 LSALIENYAAQ
+565 LSTLIENYTVQ
-576 AEDTLKKVE
+576 SEDILKKVE

-591 PGWKDLLEQGTLKY
+591 PTWKDLLEQGTLKR
-605 YVRQFGKQWNTRLQE
+605 YVQQFGRQWNTRLQE
-620 QAEIKESLAS
+620 QTEIKEALTS

-636 SLKNEEVNAVRL
+636 SLKNEEANAIRL

-655 EEKQQAELDERTRL
+655 EEKQQTELEERTCL
-669 RASLLEGESTET
+669 RASLLNGELTEK
-681 VVATH
+681 VVANNVK
-686 ARRQKELEQQL
+686 RQKELEQQQ
-697 EKSMNLHHSLTVEA
+697 EKAMNLHHSLTVQA

-717 SSQIEKEL
+717 IAQLEKEL
-725 ARLTTVLQQSEQ
+725 VRLIAVLQQDELK
-737 RINEWLTHQQETA
+737 INEWLTLQKETY

-757 SKDKNWIQAEKQAL
+757 SKDKNWILAEKQAL
-771 GALKEKETTL
+771 NALKEKETVFQAVL
-781 HAILAERRQKK
+781 SERRQKK
-792 EEHRQAPLKP
+792 EEHQQAPLKP
-802 ETTESKESLVEALAA
+802 DITESRESLAETLTACTAA
-817 CIAAREA
+817 KEA

-838 HLKGKERIAGIEK
+838 HIKGKERIAGIKK
-851 ELEEKTFIYEN
+851 ELEEKTSIYEN

-971 DMDTLRV
+971 DMDTLRI

-998 VAEMTERIPAQI
+998 VAEMTERIPAQVQV
-1010 RIVKDGNGR
+1010 VKTGSGR
-1019 SHLTSSIFAS
+1019 SKVQVMGQI
-1029 SHPLN
+1029 

>member
-1 MKIVA
+1 
-6 IRGKNLASLEGEFV
+6 
-20 IDFTVEPLL
+20 
-29 SAGIFAI
+29 
-36 TGSTGA
+36 
-42 GKSTLLDALCL
+42 
-53 ALFDCTP
+53 
-60 RMNKAKENNVAVM
+60 M
-73 DVANKGI
+73 DVADRGI

-112 RWTVR
+112 RWMVR

-146 KTELLSRI
+146 KTELLSHI
-154 SELIGLSFEQFN
+154 SKLIGLSFEQFN

-201 RISATI
+201 RISASI
-207 YERTKRAESD
+207 YERTKRAEGE

-232 EEQEQQLSAEK
+232 EEQLQQLSAEK
-243 EALQVRLSG
+243 EELQVRLSV
-252 SKKQEETLS
+252 SKKKEETLS

-270 EHLHA
+270 GRLNT
-275 GCIQAEESLAAVRKE
+275 GCIQAEETLSVVRKE
-290 METAR
+290 IEAAR
-295 PRYELLTR
+295 PRYELLSR
-303 IEQAQDIRDAYMEQR
+303 IEQAQDIRDVYMEQR
-318 NARQQIAADR
+318 NARQQTTAGR
-328 SRRDEIQEAI
+328 SRLNEIQVAI
-338 RKNTALQTSAAA
+338 QKNAALQTSATA
-350 QWEAARK
+350 QWEAAQK
-357 AQAEF
+357 AQTEF
-362 KAYLLLQEPQLDRAK
+362 KAYLLQQEPQLDKAR
-377 ALDVQLAESRKQITD
+377 ALDVQLAENRKQLVESRK
-392 IRKESAR
+392 EVAL
-399 ALQAKDH
+399 ALQAKDNLH
-406 LQQSIRQAEKDIS
+406 QSICRTEKEIS
-419 LLTEKQTALQVWFER
+419 LLAEKQNILQTWFER
-434 YTAYASLIP
+434 YTAYSQLIP
-443 AIELITGL
+443 AVELITSL
-451 LTNLEMARTQ
+451 LSNLEIAKTQ
-461 GASNRQLLEQVKL
+461 TLSNQQLLEKVRN
-474 ANEAEERR
+474 ANEMEEQR
-482 LVSVQQEAERLNR
+482 LKSVQQEAERLNR

-500 VLLLREQLEEG
+500 VLLLRAQLEEG

-525 EQTDVQSLQ
+525 EQINVQSLQ

-556 NTRQLEMAR
+556 NARQLEMAR
-565 LSALIENYAAQ
+565 LSTLIENYTVQ
-576 AEDTLKKVE
+576 SEDILKKVE

-591 PGWKDLLEQGTLKY
+591 PTWKDLLEQGTLKR
-605 YVRQFGKQWNTRLQE
+605 YVQQFGRQWNTRLQE
-620 QAEIKESLAS
+620 QTEIKEALTS

-636 SLKNEEVNAVRL
+636 SLKNEEANAIRL

-655 EEKQQAELDERTRL
+655 EEKQQTELEERTCL
-669 RASLLEGESTET
+669 RASLLNGELTEK
-681 VVATH
+681 VVANNVK
-686 ARRQKELEQQL
+686 RQKELEQQQ
-697 EKSMNLHHSLTVEA
+697 EKAMNLHHSLTVQA

-717 SSQIEKEL
+717 IAQLEKEL
-725 ARLTTVLQQSEQ
+725 VRLIAVLQQDELK
-737 RINEWLTHQQETA
+737 INEWLTLQKETY

-757 SKDKNWIQAEKQAL
+757 SKDKNWILAEKQAL
-771 GALKEKETTL
+771 NALKEKETVFQAVL
-781 HAILAERRQKK
+781 SERRQKK
-792 EEHRQAPLKP
+792 EEHQQAPLKP
-802 ETTESKESLVEALAA
+802 DITESRESLAETLTACTAA
-817 CIAAREA
+817 KEA

-838 HLKGKERIAGIEK
+838 HIKGKERIAGIKK
-851 ELEEKTFIYEN
+851 ELEEKTSIYEN

-971 DMDTLRV
+971 DMDTLRI

-998 VAEMTERIPAQI
+998 VAEMTERIPAQVQV
-1010 RIVKDGNGR
+1010 VKTGSGR
-1019 SHLTSSIFAS
+1019 SKVQVMGQI
-1029 SHPLN
+1029 

>member
-1 MKIVA
+1 MKILA

-20 IDFTVEPLL
+20 IDFTVEPLC

-60 RMNKAKENNVAVM
+60 RMNKAKENNVSVM
-73 DVANKGI
+73 DVADRGI

-146 KTELLSRI
+146 KTELLSHI
-154 SELIGLSFEQFN
+154 SKLIGLSFEQFN

-201 RISATI
+201 RISASI
-207 YERTKRAESD
+207 YERTKWAEGE

-232 EEQEQQLSAEK
+232 EEQLQQLSAEK
-243 EALQVRLSG
+243 EELQVRLSV
-252 SKKQEETLS
+252 SKKKEETLS

-270 EHLHA
+270 GRLNT
-275 GCIQAEESLAAVRKE
+275 GCIQAEETLSVVRKE
-290 METAR
+290 IEAAR
-295 PRYELLTR
+295 PRYELLSR
-303 IEQAQDIRDAYMEQR
+303 IEQAQDIRDVYMEQR
-318 NARQQIAADR
+318 NARQQTTAGR
-328 SRRDEIQEAI
+328 SRLNEIQVTI
-338 RKNTALQTSAAA
+338 QKNAALQTSATA
-350 QWEAARK
+350 QWEAAQK
-357 AQAEF
+357 AQTEF
-362 KAYLLLQEPQLDRAK
+362 KAYLLQQEPQLDKAR
-377 ALDVQLAESRKQITD
+377 ALDVQLAENRKQLVESRK
-392 IRKESAR
+392 EVAL
-399 ALQAKDH
+399 ALQAKDNLH
-406 LQQSIRQAEKDIS
+406 QSIFRTEKEIS
-419 LLTEKQTALQVWFER
+419 LLAEKQNILQTWFER
-434 YTAYASLIP
+434 YTAYSQLIP
-443 AIELITGL
+443 VVELITSL
-451 LTNLEMARTQ
+451 LSNLEIAKTQ
-461 GASNRQLLEQVKL
+461 TLSNQQLLEKVRN
-474 ANEAEERR
+474 ANEMEEQR
-482 LVSVQQEAERLNR
+482 LKSVQQEAERLNR

-500 VLLLREQLEEG
+500 VLLLRAQLEEG

-525 EQTDVQSLQ
+525 EQINVQSLQ
-534 EEELNRAKEQV
+534 EEELNHAKEQV

-556 NTRQLEMAR
+556 NARQLEMAR
-565 LSALIENYAAQ
+565 LSTLIENYTVQ
-576 AEDTLKKVE
+576 SEDILKKVE

-591 PGWKDLLEQGTLKY
+591 PTWKDLLEQGTLKR
-605 YVRQFGKQWNTRLQE
+605 YVQQFGRQWNTRLQE
-620 QAEIKESLAS
+620 QTEIKEALTS

-636 SLKNEEVNAVRL
+636 SLKNEEANAIRL

-655 EEKQQAELDERTRL
+655 EEKQQTELEERTCL
-669 RASLLEGESTET
+669 RASLLNGELTEK
-681 VVATH
+681 VVANNVK
-686 ARRQKELEQQL
+686 RQKELEQQQ
-697 EKSMNLHHSLTVEA
+697 EKAMNLHHSLTVQA

-717 SSQIEKEL
+717 IAQLEKEL
-725 ARLTTVLQQSEQ
+725 VRLTAVLQQDELK
-737 RINEWLTHQQETA
+737 INEWLTLQKETY

-757 SKDKNWIQAEKQAL
+757 SKDKNWILAEKQVL
-771 GALKEKETTL
+771 SALKEKETVFQAVL
-781 HAILAERRQKK
+781 SERRLKK
-792 EEHRQAPLKP
+792 EEHQQAPLKP
-802 ETTESKESLVEALAA
+802 DTTESRESLAETLTACTAA
-817 CIAAREA
+817 KEA

-838 HLKGKERIAGIEK
+838 HIKGIERIAGIKK
-851 ELEEKTFIYEN
+851 ELEEKTSIYEN
-862 WAKLNELFGSQTGTK
+862 WAKLNELFGSQTGAK

-971 DMDTLRV
+971 DMDTLRI

-998 VAEMTERIPAQI
+998 VAEMTERIPAQVQV
-1010 RIVKDGNGR
+1010 VKTGSGR
-1019 SHLTSSIFAS
+1019 SKVQVMGQI
-1029 SHPLN
+1029 

>member
-20 IDFTVEPLL
+20 IDFTVEPLC

-60 RMNKAKENNVAVM
+60 RMNKAKENNVSVM
-73 DVANKGI
+73 DVADRGI

-146 KTELLSRI
+146 KTELLSHI
-154 SELIGLSFEQFN
+154 SKLIGLSFEQFN

-201 RISATI
+201 RISASI
-207 YERTKRAESD
+207 YERTKRAEGE

-232 EEQEQQLSAEK
+232 EEQLQQLSAEK
-243 EALQVRLSG
+243 EELQVRLSV
-252 SKKQEETLS
+252 SKKKEETLS

-270 EHLHA
+270 GRLNT
-275 GCIQAEESLAAVRKE
+275 GCIQAEETLSVVRKE
-290 METAR
+290 IEAAR
-295 PRYELLTR
+295 PRYELLFR
-303 IEQAQDIRDAYMEQR
+303 IEQAQDIRDVYMEQR
-318 NARQQIAADR
+318 NARQQTTAGR
-328 SRRDEIQEAI
+328 SRLNEIQVAI
-338 RKNTALQTSAAA
+338 QKNAALQTSATA
-350 QWEAARK
+350 QWEAAQK
-357 AQAEF
+357 AQTEF
-362 KAYLLLQEPQLDRAK
+362 KAYLLQQEPQLDKAR
-377 ALDVQLAESRKQITD
+377 ALDVQLAENRKQLVESRK
-392 IRKESAR
+392 EVAL
-399 ALQAKDH
+399 ALQAKDNLH
-406 LQQSIRQAEKDIS
+406 QSICRTEKEIS
-419 LLTEKQTALQVWFER
+419 LLAEKQNILQTWFER
-434 YTAYASLIP
+434 YTAYSQLIP
-443 AIELITGL
+443 AVELITSL
-451 LTNLEMARTQ
+451 LSNLEIAKTQ
-461 GASNRQLLEQVKL
+461 TLSNQQLLEKVRN
-474 ANEAEERR
+474 ANEMEEQR
-482 LVSVQQEAERLNR
+482 LKSVQEAERLNR

-500 VLLLREQLEEG
+500 VLLLRAQLEEG

-525 EQTDVQSLQ
+525 EQINVQSLQ

-556 NTRQLEMAR
+556 NARQLEMAR
-565 LSALIENYAAQ
+565 LSTLIENYTVQ
-576 AEDTLKKVE
+576 SEDILKKVE

-591 PGWKDLLEQGTLKY
+591 PTWKDLLEQGTLKR
-605 YVRQFGKQWNTRLQE
+605 YVQQFGRQWNTRLQE
-620 QAEIKESLAS
+620 QTEIKEALTS

-636 SLKNEEVNAVRL
+636 SLKNEEANAIRL

-655 EEKQQAELDERTRL
+655 EEKQQTELEERTCL
-669 RASLLEGESTET
+669 RASLLNGELTEK
-681 VVATH
+681 VVANNVK
-686 ARRQKELEQQL
+686 RQKELEQQQ
-697 EKSMNLHHSLTVEA
+697 EKAMNLHHSLTVQA

-717 SSQIEKEL
+717 IAQLEKEL
-725 ARLTTVLQQSEQ
+725 VRLIAVLQQDELK
-737 RINEWLTHQQETA
+737 INEWLTLQKETY

-757 SKDKNWIQAEKQAL
+757 SKDKNWILAEKQAL
-771 GALKEKETTL
+771 NALKEKETVFQAVL
-781 HAILAERRQKK
+781 SERRQKK
-792 EEHRQAPLKP
+792 EEHQQAPLKP
-802 ETTESKESLVEALAA
+802 DITESRESLAETLTACTAA
-817 CIAAREA
+817 KEA

-838 HLKGKERIAGIEK
+838 HIKGKERIAGIKK
-851 ELEEKTFIYEN
+851 ELEEKTSIYEN

-971 DMDTLRV
+971 DMDTLRI

-998 VAEMTERIPAQI
+998 VAEMTERIPAQVQV
-1010 RIVKDGNGR
+1010 VKTGSGR
-1019 SHLTSSIFAS
+1019 SKVQVMGQI
-1029 SHPLN
+1029 

>member
-1 MKIVA
+1 
-6 IRGKNLASLEGEFV
+6 
-20 IDFTVEPLL
+20 
-29 SAGIFAI
+29 
-36 TGSTGA
+36 
-42 GKSTLLDALCL
+42 
-53 ALFDCTP
+53 
-60 RMNKAKENNVAVM
+60 M
-73 DVANKGI
+73 DVADRGI

-146 KTELLSRI
+146 KTELLSHI
-154 SELIGLSFEQFN
+154 SKLIGLSFEQFN

-201 RISATI
+201 RISASI
-207 YERTKRAESD
+207 YERTKRAEGE

-232 EEQEQQLSAEK
+232 EEQLQQLSAEK
-243 EALQVRLSG
+243 EELQVRLSV
-252 SKKQEETLS
+252 SKKKEETLS

-270 EHLHA
+270 GRLNT
-275 GCIQAEESLAAVRKE
+275 GCIQAEETLSVVRKE
-290 METAR
+290 IEAAR
-295 PRYELLTR
+295 PRYELLFR
-303 IEQAQDIRDAYMEQR
+303 IEQAQDIRDVYMEQR
-318 NARQQIAADR
+318 NARQQTTAGR
-328 SRRDEIQEAI
+328 SRLNEIQVAI
-338 RKNTALQTSAAA
+338 QKNAALQTSATA
-350 QWEAARK
+350 QWEAAQK
-357 AQAEF
+357 AQTEF
-362 KAYLLLQEPQLDRAK
+362 KAYLLQQEPQLDKAR
-377 ALDVQLAESRKQITD
+377 ALDVQLAENRKQLVESRK
-392 IRKESAR
+392 EVAL
-399 ALQAKDH
+399 ALQAKDNLH
-406 LQQSIRQAEKDIS
+406 QSICRTEKEIS
-419 LLTEKQTALQVWFER
+419 LLAEKQNILQTWFER
-434 YTAYASLIP
+434 YTAYSQLIP
-443 AIELITGL
+443 AVELITSL
-451 LTNLEMARTQ
+451 LSNLEIAKTQ
-461 GASNRQLLEQVKL
+461 TLSNQQLLEKVRN
-474 ANEAEERR
+474 ANEMEEQR
-482 LVSVQQEAERLNR
+482 LKSVQQEAERLNR

-500 VLLLREQLEEG
+500 VLLLRAQLEEG

-525 EQTDVQSLQ
+525 EQINVQSLQ

-556 NTRQLEMAR
+556 NARQLEMAR
-565 LSALIENYAAQ
+565 LSTLIENYTVQ
-576 AEDTLKKVE
+576 SEDILKKVE

-591 PGWKDLLEQGTLKY
+591 PTWKDLLEQGTLKR
-605 YVRQFGKQWNTRLQE
+605 YVQQFGRQWNTRLQE
-620 QAEIKESLAS
+620 QTEIKEALTS

-636 SLKNEEVNAVRL
+636 SLKNEEANAIRL

-655 EEKQQAELDERTRL
+655 EEKQQTELEERTCL
-669 RASLLEGESTET
+669 RASLLNGELTEK
-681 VVATH
+681 VVANNVK
-686 ARRQKELEQQL
+686 RQKELEQQQ
-697 EKSMNLHHSLTVEA
+697 EKAMNLHHSLTVQA

-717 SSQIEKEL
+717 IAQLEKEL
-725 ARLTTVLQQSEQ
+725 VRLIAVLQQDELK
-737 RINEWLTHQQETA
+737 INEWLTLQKETY

-757 SKDKNWIQAEKQAL
+757 SKDKNWILAEKQAL
-771 GALKEKETTL
+771 NALKEKETVFQAVL
-781 HAILAERRQKK
+781 SERRQKK
-792 EEHRQAPLKP
+792 EEHQQAPLKP
-802 ETTESKESLVEALAA
+802 DITESRESLAETLTACTAA
-817 CIAAREA
+817 KEA

-838 HLKGKERIAGIEK
+838 HIKGKERIAGIKK
-851 ELEEKTFIYEN
+851 ELEEKTSIYEN

-971 DMDTLRV
+971 DMDTLRI
-978 AMDALERLQMQ
+978 AMDACRC
-989 GRKIGVISH
+989 KGV
-998 VAEMTERIPAQI
+998 R
-1010 RIVKDGNGR
+1010 
-1019 SHLTSSIFAS
+1019 
-1029 SHPLN
+1029 

>member
-20 IDFTVEPLL
+20 IDFTVEPLC

-60 RMNKAKENNVAVM
+60 RMNKAKENNVSVM
-73 DVANKGI
+73 DVADRGI

-146 KTELLSRI
+146 KTELLSHI
-154 SELIGLSFEQFN
+154 SKLIGLSFEQFN

-201 RISATI
+201 RISASI
-207 YERTKRAESD
+207 YERTKRAEGE

-232 EEQEQQLSAEK
+232 EK
-243 EALQVRLSG
+243 EELQVRLSV
-252 SKKQEETLS
+252 SKKKEETLS

-270 EHLHA
+270 GRLNT
-275 GCIQAEESLAAVRKE
+275 GCIQAEETLSVVRKE
-290 METAR
+290 IEAAR
-295 PRYELLTR
+295 PRYELLFR
-303 IEQAQDIRDAYMEQR
+303 IEQAQDIRDVYMEQR
-318 NARQQIAADR
+318 NARQQTTAGR
-328 SRRDEIQEAI
+328 SRLNEIQVAI
-338 RKNTALQTSAAA
+338 QKNAALQTSATA
-350 QWEAARK
+350 QWEAAQK
-357 AQAEF
+357 AQTEF
-362 KAYLLLQEPQLDRAK
+362 KAYLLQQEPQLDKAR
-377 ALDVQLAESRKQITD
+377 ALDVQLAENRKQLVESRK
-392 IRKESAR
+392 EVAL
-399 ALQAKDH
+399 ALQAKDNLH
-406 LQQSIRQAEKDIS
+406 QSICRTEKEIS
-419 LLTEKQTALQVWFER
+419 LLAEKQNILQTWFER
-434 YTAYASLIP
+434 YTAYSQLIP
-443 AIELITGL
+443 AVELITSL
-451 LTNLEMARTQ
+451 LSNLEIAKTQ
-461 GASNRQLLEQVKL
+461 TLSNQQLLEKVRN
-474 ANEAEERR
+474 ANEMEEQR
-482 LVSVQQEAERLNR
+482 LKSVQQEAERLNR

-500 VLLLREQLEEG
+500 VLLLRAQLEEG

-525 EQTDVQSLQ
+525 EQINVQSLQ
-534 EEELNRAKEQV
+534 EEELNHAKEQV

-556 NTRQLEMAR
+556 NARQLEMAR
-565 LSALIENYAAQ
+565 LSTLIENYTVQ
-576 AEDTLKKVE
+576 SEDILEKVE

-591 PGWKDLLEQGTLKY
+591 PTWKDLLEQGTLKR
-605 YVRQFGKQWNTRLQE
+605 YVQQFGRQWNTRLQE
-620 QAEIKESLAS
+620 QTEIKEALTS

-636 SLKNEEVNAVRL
+636 SLKNEEANAIRL

-655 EEKQQAELDERTRL
+655 EEKQQTELEERTCL
-669 RASLLEGESTET
+669 RASLLNGELTEK
-681 VVATH
+681 VVANNVK
-686 ARRQKELEQQL
+686 RQKELEQQQ
-697 EKSMNLHHSLTVEA
+697 EKAMNLHHSLTVQA

-717 SSQIEKEL
+717 IAQLEKEL
-725 ARLTTVLQQSEQ
+725 VRLTAVLQQDELK
-737 RINEWLTHQQETA
+737 INEWLTLQKETY

-757 SKDKNWIQAEKQAL
+757 SKDKNWILAEKQAL
-771 GALKEKETTL
+771 SALKEKETVFQAVL
-781 HAILAERRQKK
+781 SERRQKK
-792 EEHRQAPLKP
+792 EEHQQAPLKP
-802 ETTESKESLVEALAA
+802 DTTESRELLTETLTACTAA
-817 CIAAREA
+817 KEA

-838 HLKGKERIAGIEK
+838 HIKGIERIAGIKK
-851 ELEEKTFIYEN
+851 ELEEKTSIYEN

-971 DMDTLRV
+971 DMDTLRI

-998 VAEMTERIPAQI
+998 VAEMTERIPAQVQV
-1010 RIVKDGNGR
+1010 VKTGSGR
-1019 SHLTSSIFAS
+1019 SKVQVMGQI
-1029 SHPLN
+1029 

>member
-20 IDFTVEPLL
+20 IDFTVEPLC

-60 RMNKAKENNVAVM
+60 RMNKAKENNVSVM
-73 DVANKGI
+73 DVADRGI

-146 KTELLSRI
+146 KTELLSHI
-154 SELIGLSFEQFN
+154 SKLIGLSFEQFN

-201 RISATI
+201 RISASI
-207 YERTKRAESD
+207 YERTKRAEGE

-232 EEQEQQLSAEK
+232 EEQLQQLSAEK
-243 EALQVRLSG
+243 EELQVRLSV
-252 SKKQEETLS
+252 SKKKEETLS

-270 EHLHA
+270 GRLNT
-275 GCIQAEESLAAVRKE
+275 GCIQAEETLSVVRKE
-290 METAR
+290 IEAAR
-295 PRYELLTR
+295 PRYELLFR
-303 IEQAQDIRDAYMEQR
+303 IEQAQDIRDVYMEQR
-318 NARQQIAADR
+318 NARQQTTAGR
-328 SRRDEIQEAI
+328 SRLNEIQVAI
-338 RKNTALQTSAAA
+338 QKNAALQTSATA
-350 QWEAARK
+350 QWEAAQK
-357 AQAEF
+357 AQTEF
-362 KAYLLLQEPQLDRAK
+362 KAYLLQQEPQLDKAR
-377 ALDVQLAESRKQITD
+377 ALDVQLAENRKQLVESRK
-392 IRKESAR
+392 EVAL
-399 ALQAKDH
+399 ALQAKDNLH
-406 LQQSIRQAEKDIS
+406 QSICRTEKEIS
-419 LLTEKQTALQVWFER
+419 LLAEKQNILQTWFER
-434 YTAYASLIP
+434 YTAYSQLIP
-443 AIELITGL
+443 AVELITSL
-451 LTNLEMARTQ
+451 LSNLEIAKTQ
-461 GASNRQLLEQVKL
+461 TLSNQQLLEKVRN
-474 ANEAEERR
+474 ANEMEEQR
-482 LVSVQQEAERLNR
+482 LKSVQQEAERLNR

-500 VLLLREQLEEG
+500 VLLLRAQLEEG

-525 EQTDVQSLQ
+525 EQINVQSLQ
-534 EEELNRAKEQV
+534 EEELNHAKEQV

-556 NTRQLEMAR
+556 NARQLEMAR
-565 LSALIENYAAQ
+565 LSTLIENYTVQ
-576 AEDTLKKVE
+576 SEDILEKVE

-591 PGWKDLLEQGTLKY
+591 PTWKDLLEQGTLKR
-605 YVRQFGKQWNTRLQE
+605 YVQQFGRQWNTRLQE
-620 QAEIKESLAS
+620 QTEIKEALTS

-636 SLKNEEVNAVRL
+636 SLKNEEANAIRL

-655 EEKQQAELDERTRL
+655 EEKQQTELEERTCL
-669 RASLLEGESTET
+669 RASLLNGELTEK
-681 VVATH
+681 VVANNVK
-686 ARRQKELEQQL
+686 RQKELEQQQ
-697 EKSMNLHHSLTVEA
+697 EKAMNLHHSLTVQA

-717 SSQIEKEL
+717 IAQLEKEL
-725 ARLTTVLQQSEQ
+725 VRLTAVLQQDELK
-737 RINEWLTHQQETA
+737 INEWLTLQKETY

-757 SKDKNWIQAEKQAL
+757 SKDKNWILAEKQAL
-771 GALKEKETTL
+771 SALKEKETVFRAVL
-781 HAILAERRQKK
+781 SERRQKK
-792 EEHRQAPLKP
+792 EEHQQAPLKP
-802 ETTESKESLVEALAA
+802 DTTESRELLTETLTACTAA
-817 CIAAREA
+817 KEA

-838 HLKGKERIAGIEK
+838 HIKGIERIAGIKK
-851 ELEEKTFIYEN
+851 ELEEKTSIYEN

-971 DMDTLRV
+971 DMDTLRI
-978 AMDALERLQMQ
+978 AMDALERLPMQ
-989 GRKIGVISH
+989 GRTIGVISH
-998 VAEMTERIPAQI
+998 VAEMTERIPAQVQV
-1010 RIVKDGNGR
+1010 VKTGSGR
-1019 SHLTSSIFAS
+1019 SKVQVMGQI
-1029 SHPLN
+1029 

>member
-20 IDFTVEPLL
+20 IDFTVEPLC

-60 RMNKAKENNVAVM
+60 RMNKAKENNVSVM
-73 DVANKGI
+73 DVADRGI

-146 KTELLSRI
+146 KTELLSHI
-154 SELIGLSFEQFN
+154 SKLIGLSFEQFN

-201 RISATI
+201 RISASI
-207 YERTKRAESD
+207 YERTKRAEGE

-232 EEQEQQLSAEK
+232 EEQLQQLSAEK
-243 EALQVRLSG
+243 EELQVRLSV
-252 SKKQEETLS
+252 SKKKEETLS

-270 EHLHA
+270 GRLNT
-275 GCIQAEESLAAVRKE
+275 GCIQAEETLSVVRKE
-290 METAR
+290 IEAAR
-295 PRYELLTR
+295 PRYELLSR
-303 IEQAQDIRDAYMEQR
+303 IEQAQDIRDVYMEQR
-318 NARQQIAADR
+318 NARQQTTAGR
-328 SRRDEIQEAI
+328 SRLNEIQVAI
-338 RKNTALQTSAAA
+338 QKNAALQTSATA
-350 QWEAARK
+350 QWEAAQK
-357 AQAEF
+357 AQTEF
-362 KAYLLLQEPQLDRAK
+362 KAYLLQQEPQLDKAR
-377 ALDVQLAESRKQITD
+377 ALDVQLAENRKQLVESRK
-392 IRKESAR
+392 EVAL
-399 ALQAKDH
+399 ALQAKDNLH
-406 LQQSIRQAEKDIS
+406 QSICRTEKEIS
-419 LLTEKQTALQVWFER
+419 LLAEKQNILQTWFER
-434 YTAYASLIP
+434 YTAYSQLIP
-443 AIELITGL
+443 AVELITSL
-451 LTNLEMARTQ
+451 LSNLEIAKTQ
-461 GASNRQLLEQVKL
+461 TLSNQQLLEKVRN
-474 ANEAEERR
+474 ANEMEEQR
-482 LVSVQQEAERLNR
+482 LKSVQQEAERLNR

-500 VLLLREQLEEG
+500 VLLLRAQLEEG

-525 EQTDVQSLQ
+525 EQINVQSLQ

-556 NTRQLEMAR
+556 NARQLEMAR
-565 LSALIENYAAQ
+565 LSTLIENYTVQ
-576 AEDTLKKVE
+576 SEDILKKVE

-591 PGWKDLLEQGTLKY
+591 PTWKDLLEQGTLKR
-605 YVRQFGKQWNTRLQE
+605 YVQQFGRQWNTRLQE
-620 QAEIKESLAS
+620 QTEIKEALTS

-636 SLKNEEVNAVRL
+636 SLKNEEANAIRL

-655 EEKQQAELDERTRL
+655 EEKQQTELEERTCL
-669 RASLLEGESTET
+669 RASLLNGELTEK
-681 VVATH
+681 VVANNVK
-686 ARRQKELEQQL
+686 RQKELEQQQ
-697 EKSMNLHHSLTVEA
+697 EKAMNLHHSLTVQA

-717 SSQIEKEL
+717 IAQLEKEL
-725 ARLTTVLQQSEQ
+725 VRLTAVLQQD
-737 RINEWLTHQQETA
+737 
-750 AELEQLL
+750 ELKKLL
-757 SKDKNWIQAEKQAL
+757 SKDKNWILAEKQAL
-771 GALKEKETTL
+771 SALKEKETVFQAVL
-781 HAILAERRQKK
+781 SERRQKK
-792 EEHRQAPLKP
+792 EEHQQAPLKP
-802 ETTESKESLVEALAA
+802 DTTESRESLAEILTA
-817 CIAAREA
+817 CIAAKEM

-838 HLKGKERIAGIEK
+838 HIKGKERIAGIKK
-851 ELEEKTFIYEN
+851 ELEEKTSIYEN

-971 DMDTLRV
+971 DMDTLRI

-998 VAEMTERIPAQI
+998 VAEMQV
-1010 RIVKDGNGR
+1010 VKTGSGR
-1019 SHLTSSIFAS
+1019 SKVQVMGQI
-1029 SHPLN
+1029 

>member
-20 IDFTVEPLL
+20 IDFTVEPLC

-60 RMNKAKENNVAVM
+60 RMNKAKENNVSVM
-73 DVANKGI
+73 DVADRGI

-146 KTELLSRI
+146 KTELLSHI
-154 SELIGLSFEQFN
+154 SKLIGLSFEQFN

-201 RISATI
+201 RISASI
-207 YERTKRAESD
+207 YERTKRAEGE

-232 EEQEQQLSAEK
+232 EEQLQQLSAEK
-243 EALQVRLSG
+243 EELQVRLSV
-252 SKKQEETLS
+252 SKKKEENLS

-270 EHLHA
+270 GRLNI
-275 GCIQAEESLAAVRKE
+275 GCIQAEETLSVVRKE
-290 METAR
+290 IEAAR
-295 PRYELLTR
+295 PRYELLFR
-303 IEQAQDIRDAYMEQR
+303 IEQAQDIRDVYMEQR
-318 NARQQIAADR
+318 NARQQTTAGR
-328 SRRDEIQEAI
+328 SRLNEIQVAI
-338 RKNTALQTSAAA
+338 QKNAALQTSATA
-350 QWEAARK
+350 QWEAAQK
-357 AQAEF
+357 AQTEF
-362 KAYLLLQEPQLDRAK
+362 KAYLLQQEPQLDKAR
-377 ALDVQLAESRKQITD
+377 ALDVQLAENRKQLVESRK
-392 IRKESAR
+392 EVAL
-399 ALQAKDH
+399 ALQAKDNLH
-406 LQQSIRQAEKDIS
+406 QSICRTEKEIS
-419 LLTEKQTALQVWFER
+419 LLAEKQNILQTWFER
-434 YTAYASLIP
+434 YTAYSQLIP
-443 AIELITGL
+443 AVELITSL
-451 LTNLEMARTQ
+451 LSNLEIAKTQ
-461 GASNRQLLEQVKL
+461 TLSNQQLLEKVRN
-474 ANEAEERR
+474 ANEMEEQR
-482 LVSVQQEAERLNR
+482 LKSVQQEAERLNR

-500 VLLLREQLEEG
+500 VLLLRAQLEEG

-525 EQTDVQSLQ
+525 EQINVQSLQ

-556 NTRQLEMAR
+556 NARQLEMAR
-565 LSALIENYAAQ
+565 LSTLIENYTVQ
-576 AEDTLKKVE
+576 SEDILKKVE

-591 PGWKDLLEQGTLKY
+591 PTWKDLLEQGTLKR
-605 YVRQFGKQWNTRLQE
+605 YVQQFGRQWNTRLQE
-620 QAEIKESLAS
+620 QTEIKEALTS

-636 SLKNEEVNAVRL
+636 SLKNEEANAIRL

-655 EEKQQAELDERTRL
+655 EEKQQTELEERTCL
-669 RASLLEGESTET
+669 RASLLNGELTEK
-681 VVATH
+681 VVANNVK
-686 ARRQKELEQQL
+686 RQKELEQQQ
-697 EKSMNLHHSLTVEA
+697 EKAMNLHHSLTVQA

-717 SSQIEKEL
+717 IAQLEKEL
-725 ARLTTVLQQSEQ
+725 VRLTAVLQQDELK
-737 RINEWLTHQQETA
+737 INEWLTLQKETY

-757 SKDKNWIQAEKQAL
+757 SKDKNWILAEKQAL
-771 GALKEKETTL
+771 SALKEKETVFQAVL
-781 HAILAERRQKK
+781 SERRQKK
-792 EEHRQAPLKP
+792 EEHQQAPLKP
-802 ETTESKESLVEALAA
+802 D
-817 CIAAREA
+817 
-824 ETGRLAQIEVTIQN
+824 TGRLAQIEVTIQN
-838 HLKGKERIAGIEK
+838 HIKGKERIAGIKK
-851 ELEEKTFIYEN
+851 ELEEKTSIYEN

-890 LLYANRHLQDLA
+890 LLYANRHLHDLA

-971 DMDTLRV
+971 DMDTLRI

-998 VAEMTERIPAQI
+998 VAEMTERIPAQVQV
-1010 RIVKDGNGR
+1010 VKTGSGR
-1019 SHLTSSIFAS
+1019 SKVQVMGQI
-1029 SHPLN
+1029 

>member
-1 MKIVA
+1 MKILA

-20 IDFTVEPLL
+20 IDFTVETLC

-60 RMNKAKENNVAVM
+60 RMNKAKENNVSVM
-73 DVANKGI
+73 DVADRGI

-146 KTELLSRI
+146 KTELLSHI
-154 SELIGLSFEQFN
+154 SKLIGLSFEQFN

-201 RISATI
+201 RISASI
-207 YERTKRAESD
+207 YERTKWAEGE

-232 EEQEQQLSAEK
+232 EEQLQQLSAEK
-243 EALQVRLSG
+243 EELQVRLSV
-252 SKKQEETLS
+252 SKKKEETLS

-270 EHLHA
+270 GRLNT
-275 GCIQAEESLAAVRKE
+275 GCIQAEETLSVVRKE
-290 METAR
+290 IEAAR
-295 PRYELLTR
+295 PRYELLSR
-303 IEQAQDIRDAYMEQR
+303 IEQAQDIRDVYMEQR
-318 NARQQIAADR
+318 NARQQTTAGR
-328 SRRDEIQEAI
+328 SRLNEIQVAI
-338 RKNTALQTSAAA
+338 QKNAALQTSATA
-350 QWEAARK
+350 QWEAAQK
-357 AQAEF
+357 AQTEF
-362 KAYLLLQEPQLDRAK
+362 KAYLLQQEPQLDKAR
-377 ALDVQLAESRKQITD
+377 ALDVQLAENRKQLVESRK
-392 IRKESAR
+392 EVAL
-399 ALQAKDH
+399 ALQAKDNLH
-406 LQQSIRQAEKDIS
+406 QSIFRTEKEIS
-419 LLTEKQTALQVWFER
+419 LLAEKQNILQTWFER
-434 YTAYASLIP
+434 YTAYSQLIP
-443 AIELITGL
+443 VVELITSL
-451 LTNLEMARTQ
+451 LSNLEIAKTQ
-461 GASNRQLLEQVKL
+461 TLSNQQLLEKVRN
-474 ANEAEERR
+474 ANEMEEQR
-482 LVSVQQEAERLNR
+482 LKSVQQEAERLNR

-500 VLLLREQLEEG
+500 VLLLRAQLEEG

-525 EQTDVQSLQ
+525 EQINVQSLQ
-534 EEELNRAKEQV
+534 EEELNHAKEQV

-556 NTRQLEMAR
+556 NARQLEMAR
-565 LSALIENYAAQ
+565 LSTLIENYTVQ
-576 AEDTLKKVE
+576 SEDILKKVE

-591 PGWKDLLEQGTLKY
+591 PTWKDLLEQGTLKR
-605 YVRQFGKQWNTRLQE
+605 YVQQFGRQWNTRLQE
-620 QAEIKESLAS
+620 QTEIKEALTS

-636 SLKNEEVNAVRL
+636 SLKNEEANAIRL

-655 EEKQQAELDERTRL
+655 EEKQQTELEERTCL
-669 RASLLEGESTET
+669 RASLLNGELTEK
-681 VVATH
+681 VVANNVK
-686 ARRQKELEQQL
+686 RQKELEQQQ
-697 EKSMNLHHSLTVEA
+697 EKAMNLHHSLTVQA

-717 SSQIEKEL
+717 IAQLEKEL
-725 ARLTTVLQQSEQ
+725 VRLTAVLQQDELK
-737 RINEWLTHQQETA
+737 INEWLTLQKETY

-757 SKDKNWIQAEKQAL
+757 SKDKNWILAEKQVL
-771 GALKEKETTL
+771 SALKEKETVFQAVL
-781 HAILAERRQKK
+781 SERRLKK
-792 EEHRQAPLKP
+792 EEHQQAPLKP
-802 ETTESKESLVEALAA
+802 DTTESRESLAETLTACTAA
-817 CIAAREA
+817 KEA

-838 HLKGKERIAGIEK
+838 HIKGIERIAGIKK
-851 ELEEKTFIYEN
+851 ELEEKTSIYEN
-862 WAKLNELFGSQTGTK
+862 WAKLNELFGSQTGAK

-971 DMDTLRV
+971 DMDTLRI

-998 VAEMTERIPAQI
+998 VAEMTERIPAQVQV
-1010 RIVKDGNGR
+1010 VKTGSGR
-1019 SHLTSSIFAS
+1019 SKVQVMGQI
-1029 SHPLN
+1029 

>member
-1 MKIVA
+1 
-6 IRGKNLASLEGEFV
+6 
-20 IDFTVEPLL
+20 
-29 SAGIFAI
+29 
-36 TGSTGA
+36 
-42 GKSTLLDALCL
+42 
-53 ALFDCTP
+53 
-60 RMNKAKENNVAVM
+60 M
-73 DVANKGI
+73 DVADRGI

-146 KTELLSRI
+146 KTELLSHI
-154 SELIGLSFEQFN
+154 SKLIGLSFEQFN

-201 RISATI
+201 RISASI
-207 YERTKRAESD
+207 YERTKRAEGE

-232 EEQEQQLSAEK
+232 EEQLQQLSAEK
-243 EALQVRLSG
+243 EELQVRLSV
-252 SKKQEETLS
+252 SKKKEENLS

-270 EHLHA
+270 GRLNI
-275 GCIQAEESLAAVRKE
+275 GCIQAEETLSVVRKE
-290 METAR
+290 IEAAR
-295 PRYELLTR
+295 PRYELLFR
-303 IEQAQDIRDAYMEQR
+303 IEQAQDIRDVYMEQR
-318 NARQQIAADR
+318 NARQQTTAGR
-328 SRRDEIQEAI
+328 SRLNEIQVAI
-338 RKNTALQTSAAA
+338 QKNAALQTSATA
-350 QWEAARK
+350 QWEAAQK
-357 AQAEF
+357 AQTEF
-362 KAYLLLQEPQLDRAK
+362 KAYLLQQEPQLDKAR
-377 ALDVQLAESRKQITD
+377 ALDVQLAENRKQLVESRK
-392 IRKESAR
+392 EVAL
-399 ALQAKDH
+399 ALQAKDNLH
-406 LQQSIRQAEKDIS
+406 QSICRTEKEIS
-419 LLTEKQTALQVWFER
+419 LLAEKQNILQTWFER
-434 YTAYASLIP
+434 YTAYSQLIP
-443 AIELITGL
+443 AVELITSL
-451 LTNLEMARTQ
+451 LSNLEIAKTQ
-461 GASNRQLLEQVKL
+461 TLSNQQLLEKVRN
-474 ANEAEERR
+474 ANEMEEQR
-482 LVSVQQEAERLNR
+482 LKSVQQEAERLNR

-500 VLLLREQLEEG
+500 VLLLRAQLEEG

-525 EQTDVQSLQ
+525 EQINVQSLQ

-556 NTRQLEMAR
+556 NARQLEMAR
-565 LSALIENYAAQ
+565 LSTLIENYTVQ
-576 AEDTLKKVE
+576 SEDILKKVE

-591 PGWKDLLEQGTLKY
+591 PTWKDLLEQGTLKR
-605 YVRQFGKQWNTRLQE
+605 YVQQFGRQWNTRLQE
-620 QAEIKESLAS
+620 QTEIKEALTS

-636 SLKNEEVNAVRL
+636 SLKNEEANAIRL

-655 EEKQQAELDERTRL
+655 EEKQQTELEERTCL
-669 RASLLEGESTET
+669 RASLLNGELTEK
-681 VVATH
+681 VVANNVK
-686 ARRQKELEQQL
+686 RQKELEQQQ
-697 EKSMNLHHSLTVEA
+697 EKAMNLHHSLTVQA

-717 SSQIEKEL
+717 IAQLEKEL
-725 ARLTTVLQQSEQ
+725 VRLTAVLQQDELK
-737 RINEWLTHQQETA
+737 INEWLTLQKETY

-757 SKDKNWIQAEKQAL
+757 SKDKNWILAEKQAL
-771 GALKEKETTL
+771 SALKEKETVFQAVL
-781 HAILAERRQKK
+781 SERRQKK
-792 EEHRQAPLKP
+792 EEHQQAPLKP
-802 ETTESKESLVEALAA
+802 DTTESRESLAETLTACTAA
-817 CIAAREA
+817 KEA

-838 HLKGKERIAGIEK
+838 HIKGKERIAGIKK
-851 ELEEKTFIYEN
+851 ELEEKTSIYEN

-971 DMDTLRV
+971 DMDTLRI

-998 VAEMTERIPAQI
+998 VAEMTERIPAQVQV
-1010 RIVKDGNGR
+1010 VKTGSGR
-1019 SHLTSSIFAS
+1019 SKVQVMGQI
-1029 SHPLN
+1029 

>member
-1 MKIVA
+1 
-6 IRGKNLASLEGEFV
+6 
-20 IDFTVEPLL
+20 
-29 SAGIFAI
+29 
-36 TGSTGA
+36 
-42 GKSTLLDALCL
+42 
-53 ALFDCTP
+53 
-60 RMNKAKENNVAVM
+60 M
-73 DVANKGI
+73 DVADRGI

-139 GVEQQGT
+139 RVEQQGT
-146 KTELLSRI
+146 KTELLSHI
-154 SELIGLSFEQFN
+154 SKLIGLSFEQFN

-201 RISATI
+201 RISASI
-207 YERTKRAESD
+207 YERTKRAEGE

-232 EEQEQQLSAEK
+232 EEQLQQLSAEK
-243 EALQVRLSG
+243 EELQVRLSV
-252 SKKQEETLS
+252 SKKKEETLS

-270 EHLHA
+270 GRLNT
-275 GCIQAEESLAAVRKE
+275 GCIQAEETLSVVRKE
-290 METAR
+290 IEAAR
-295 PRYELLTR
+295 PRYELLFR
-303 IEQAQDIRDAYMEQR
+303 IEQAQDIRDVYMEQR
-318 NARQQIAADR
+318 NARQQTTAGR
-328 SRRDEIQEAI
+328 SRLNEIQVAI
-338 RKNTALQTSAAA
+338 QKNAALQTSATA
-350 QWEAARK
+350 QWEAAQK
-357 AQAEF
+357 AQTEF
-362 KAYLLLQEPQLDRAK
+362 KAYLLQQEPQLDKAR
-377 ALDVQLAESRKQITD
+377 ALDVQLAENRKQLVESRK
-392 IRKESAR
+392 EVAL
-399 ALQAKDH
+399 ALQAKDNLH
-406 LQQSIRQAEKDIS
+406 QSICRTEKEIS
-419 LLTEKQTALQVWFER
+419 LLAEKQNILQTWFER
-434 YTAYASLIP
+434 YTAYSQLIP
-443 AIELITGL
+443 AVELITSL
-451 LTNLEMARTQ
+451 LSNLEIAKTQ
-461 GASNRQLLEQVKL
+461 TLSNQQLLEKVRN
-474 ANEAEERR
+474 ANEMEEQR
-482 LVSVQQEAERLNR
+482 LKSVQQEAERLNR

-500 VLLLREQLEEG
+500 VLLLRAQLEEG

-525 EQTDVQSLQ
+525 EQINVQSLQ

-556 NTRQLEMAR
+556 NARQLEMAR
-565 LSALIENYAAQ
+565 LSTLIENYTVQ
-576 AEDTLKKVE
+576 SEDILKKVE

-591 PGWKDLLEQGTLKY
+591 PTWKDLLEQGTLKR
-605 YVRQFGKQWNTRLQE
+605 YVQQFGRQWNTRLQE
-620 QAEIKESLAS
+620 QTEIKEALTS

-636 SLKNEEVNAVRL
+636 SLKNEEANAIRL

-655 EEKQQAELDERTRL
+655 EEKQQTELEERTCL
-669 RASLLEGESTET
+669 RASLLNGELTEK
-681 VVATH
+681 VVANNVK
-686 ARRQKELEQQL
+686 RQKELEQQQ
-697 EKSMNLHHSLTVEA
+697 EKAMNLHHSLTVQA

-717 SSQIEKEL
+717 IAQLEKEL
-725 ARLTTVLQQSEQ
+725 VRLIAVLQQDELK
-737 RINEWLTHQQETA
+737 INEWLTLQKETY

-757 SKDKNWIQAEKQAL
+757 SKDKNWILAEKQAL
-771 GALKEKETTL
+771 NALKEKETVFQAVL
-781 HAILAERRQKK
+781 SERRQKK
-792 EEHRQAPLKP
+792 EEHQQAPLKP
-802 ETTESKESLVEALAA
+802 DITESRESLAETLTACTAA
-817 CIAAREA
+817 KEA

-838 HLKGKERIAGIEK
+838 HIKGKERIAGIKK
-851 ELEEKTFIYEN
+851 ELEEKTSIYEN

-971 DMDTLRV
+971 DMDTLRI

-998 VAEMTERIPAQI
+998 VAEMTERIPAQVQV
-1010 RIVKDGNGR
+1010 VKTGSGR
-1019 SHLTSSIFAS
+1019 SKVQVMGQI
-1029 SHPLN
+1029 

>member
-20 IDFTVEPLL
+20 IDFTVEPLC

-60 RMNKAKENNVAVM
+60 RMNKAKENNVSVM
-73 DVANKGI
+73 DVADRGI

-146 KTELLSRI
+146 KTELLSHI
-154 SELIGLSFEQFN
+154 SKLIGLSFEQFN

-201 RISATI
+201 RISASI
-207 YERTKRAESD
+207 YERTKWAEGE

-232 EEQEQQLSAEK
+232 EEQLQQLSAEK
-243 EALQVRLSG
+243 EELQVRLSV
-252 SKKQEETLS
+252 SKKKEETLS

-270 EHLHA
+270 GRLNT
-275 GCIQAEESLAAVRKE
+275 GCIQAEETLSVVRKE
-290 METAR
+290 IEAAR
-295 PRYELLTR
+295 PRYELLSR
-303 IEQAQDIRDAYMEQR
+303 IEQAQDIRDVYMEQR
-318 NARQQIAADR
+318 NARQQTTAGR
-328 SRRDEIQEAI
+328 SRLNEIQVAI
-338 RKNTALQTSAAA
+338 QKNAALQTSATA
-350 QWEAARK
+350 QWEAAQK
-357 AQAEF
+357 AQTEF
-362 KAYLLLQEPQLDRAK
+362 KAYLLQQEPQLDKAR
-377 ALDVQLAESRKQITD
+377 ALDVQLAENRKQLVESRK
-392 IRKESAR
+392 EVAL
-399 ALQAKDH
+399 ALQAKDNLH
-406 LQQSIRQAEKDIS
+406 QSICRTEKEIS
-419 LLTEKQTALQVWFER
+419 LLAEKQNILQTWFER
-434 YTAYASLIP
+434 YTAYSQLIP
-443 AIELITGL
+443 AVELITSL
-451 LTNLEMARTQ
+451 LSNLEIAKTQ
-461 GASNRQLLEQVKL
+461 TLSNQQLLEKVKN
-474 ANEAEERR
+474 ANEMEEQR
-482 LVSVQQEAERLNR
+482 LKSVQQEAERLNR

-500 VLLLREQLEEG
+500 VLLLRAQLEEG

-525 EQTDVQSLQ
+525 EQINVQSLQ

-556 NTRQLEMAR
+556 NARQLEMAR
-565 LSALIENYAAQ
+565 LSTLIENYTVQ
-576 AEDTLKKVE
+576 SEDILKKVE
-585 TCVSII
+585 TCASII
-591 PGWKDLLEQGTLKY
+591 PTWKDLLEQGTLKR
-605 YVRQFGKQWNTRLQE
+605 YVQQFGRQWNTRLQE
-620 QAEIKESLAS
+620 QTEIKEALTS

-636 SLKNEEVNAVRL
+636 SLKNEEANAIRL

-655 EEKQQAELDERTRL
+655 EEKQQTELEERTCL
-669 RASLLEGESTET
+669 RASLLNGELTEK
-681 VVATH
+681 VVANNVK
-686 ARRQKELEQQL
+686 RQKELEQQQ
-697 EKSMNLHHSLTVEA
+697 EKAMNLHHSLTVQA

-717 SSQIEKEL
+717 IAQLEKEL
-725 ARLTTVLQQSEQ
+725 VRLIAVLQQDELK
-737 RINEWLTHQQETA
+737 INEWLTLQKETY

-757 SKDKNWIQAEKQAL
+757 SKDKNWILAEKQAL
-771 GALKEKETTL
+771 NALKEKETVFQAVL
-781 HAILAERRQKK
+781 SERRQKK
-792 EEHRQAPLKP
+792 EEHQQAPLKP
-802 ETTESKESLVEALAA
+802 DITESRESLAETLTACTAA
-817 CIAAREA
+817 KEA

-838 HLKGKERIAGIEK
+838 HIKGKERIAGIKK
-851 ELEEKTFIYEN
+851 ELEEKTSIYEN

-971 DMDTLRV
+971 DMDTLRI

-998 VAEMTERIPAQI
+998 VAEMTERIPAQVQV
-1010 RIVKDGNGR
+1010 VKTGSGR
-1019 SHLTSSIFAS
+1019 SKVQVMGQI
-1029 SHPLN
+1029 

>member
-1 MKIVA
+1 
-6 IRGKNLASLEGEFV
+6 
-20 IDFTVEPLL
+20 
-29 SAGIFAI
+29 
-36 TGSTGA
+36 
-42 GKSTLLDALCL
+42 
-53 ALFDCTP
+53 
-60 RMNKAKENNVAVM
+60 MNKAKENNVSVM
-73 DVANKGI
+73 DVADRGI

-146 KTELLSRI
+146 KTELLSHI
-154 SELIGLSFEQFN
+154 SKLIGLSFEQFN

-201 RISATI
+201 RISASI
-207 YERTKRAESD
+207 YERTKRAEGE

-232 EEQEQQLSAEK
+232 EEQLQQLSAEK
-243 EALQVRLSG
+243 EELQVRLSV
-252 SKKQEETLS
+252 SKKKEETLS

-270 EHLHA
+270 GRLNT
-275 GCIQAEESLAAVRKE
+275 GCIQAEETLSVVRKE
-290 METAR
+290 IEAAR
-295 PRYELLTR
+295 PRYELLFR
-303 IEQAQDIRDAYMEQR
+303 IEQAQDIRDVYMEQR
-318 NARQQIAADR
+318 NARQQTTAGR
-328 SRRDEIQEAI
+328 SRLNEIQVAI
-338 RKNTALQTSAAA
+338 QKNAALQTSATA
-350 QWEAARK
+350 QWEAAQK
-357 AQAEF
+357 AQTEF
-362 KAYLLLQEPQLDRAK
+362 KAYLLQQEPQLDKAR
-377 ALDVQLAESRKQITD
+377 ALDVQLAENRKQLVESRK
-392 IRKESAR
+392 EVAL
-399 ALQAKDH
+399 ALQAKDNLH
-406 LQQSIRQAEKDIS
+406 QSICRTEKEIS
-419 LLTEKQTALQVWFER
+419 LLAEKQNILQTWFER
-434 YTAYASLIP
+434 YTAYSQLIP
-443 AIELITGL
+443 AVELITSL
-451 LTNLEMARTQ
+451 LSNLEIAKTQ
-461 GASNRQLLEQVKL
+461 TLSNQQLLEKVRN
-474 ANEAEERR
+474 ANEMEEQR
-482 LVSVQQEAERLNR
+482 LKSVQQEAERLNR

-500 VLLLREQLEEG
+500 VLLLRAQLEEG

-525 EQTDVQSLQ
+525 EQINVQSLQ

-556 NTRQLEMAR
+556 NARQLEMAR
-565 LSALIENYAAQ
+565 LSTLIENYTVQ
-576 AEDTLKKVE
+576 SEDILKKVE
-585 TCVSII
+585 TCASII
-591 PGWKDLLEQGTLKY
+591 PTWKDLLEQGTLKR
-605 YVRQFGKQWNTRLQE
+605 YVQQFGRQWNTRLQE
-620 QAEIKESLAS
+620 QTEIKEALTS

-636 SLKNEEVNAVRL
+636 SLKNEEANAIRL

-655 EEKQQAELDERTRL
+655 EEKQQTELEERTCL
-669 RASLLEGESTET
+669 RASLLNGELTEK
-681 VVATH
+681 VVANNVK
-686 ARRQKELEQQL
+686 RQKELEQQQ
-697 EKSMNLHHSLTVEA
+697 EKAMNLHHSLTVQA

-717 SSQIEKEL
+717 IAQLEKEL
-725 ARLTTVLQQSEQ
+725 VRLIAVLQQDELK
-737 RINEWLTHQQETA
+737 INEWLTLQKETY

-757 SKDKNWIQAEKQAL
+757 SKDKNWILAEKQAL
-771 GALKEKETTL
+771 NALKEKETVFQAVL
-781 HAILAERRQKK
+781 SERRQKK
-792 EEHRQAPLKP
+792 EEHQQAPLKP
-802 ETTESKESLVEALAA
+802 DITESRESLAETLTACTAA
-817 CIAAREA
+817 KEA

-838 HLKGKERIAGIEK
+838 HIKGKERIAGIKK
-851 ELEEKTFIYEN
+851 ELEEKTSIYEN

-971 DMDTLRV
+971 DMDTLRI

-998 VAEMTERIPAQI
+998 VAEMTERIPAQVQV
-1010 RIVKDGNGR
+1010 VKTGSGR
-1019 SHLTSSIFAS
+1019 SKVQVMGQI
-1029 SHPLN
+1029 

>member
-6 IRGKNLASLEGEFV
+6 IRGKNLASLEGEFM
-20 IDFTVEPLL
+20 IDFTVEPLC

-60 RMNKAKENNVAVM
+60 RMNKAKENNVSVM
-73 DVANKGI
+73 DVADRGI

-117 RSRGKVDGSLQKVEM
+117 RSRGKVSGSLQKVEM

-181 ARQTDKAE
+181 ARQPDKAE

-201 RISATI
+201 RISASI
-207 YERTKRAESD
+207 YERTKRAESE

-232 EEQEQQLSAEK
+232 DEQLQQLSAEK
-243 EALQVRLSG
+243 EELQVRLSV
-252 SKKQEETLS
+252 SKKKEEALS

-270 EHLHA
+270 GRLHT
-275 GCIQAEESLAAVRKE
+275 GCIQAEESLSGIRKE
-290 METAR
+290 IEAAR
-295 PRYELLTR
+295 PRYELLAR
-303 IEQAQDIRDAYMEQR
+303 IEQAQDIRDVYMEQR
-318 NARQQIAADR
+318 NARKQIDAGR
-328 SRRDEIQEAI
+328 SRLGEIEVAI
-338 RKNTALQTSAAA
+338 RQNAALQTSANV
-350 QWEAARK
+350 QWEAAQK
-357 AQAEF
+357 ELAEF
-362 KAYLLLQEPQLDRAK
+362 KTYLSQQEPQLDKAR
-377 ALDVQLAESRKQITD
+377 ALDVQLVENRKQLAESQ
-392 IRKESAR
+392 KEAAL
-399 ALQAKDH
+399 ALQAKDN
-406 LQQSIRQAEKDIS
+406 LRQSVCKTEKDIS
-419 LLTEKQTALQVWFER
+419 LLMEKQTALQTWFER
-434 YTAYASLIP
+434 YTAYSQLIP
-443 AIELITGL
+443 AVELITDKVKK
-451 LTNLEMARTQ
+451 
-461 GASNRQLLEQVKL
+461 AS
-474 ANEAEERR
+474 EAEEQR
-482 LVSVQQEAERLNR
+482 LKSVQQEAERLNR

-511 KPCPVCGSLHHPMR
+511 KPCPVCGSFHHPMR
-525 EQTDVQSLQ
+525 EQTNVQSLQ

-545 AKEMEQLKNTL
+545 AKETEQLKNTL
-556 NTRQLEMAR
+556 NARQLEMAR
-565 LSALIENYAAQ
+565 LSALIENYVAQ
-576 AEDTLKKVE
+576 VDDTLKKVE
-585 TCVSII
+585 TYVSII
-591 PGWKDLLEQGTLKY
+591 PNWKDLLEQGTLKH
-605 YVRQFGKQWNTRLQE
+605 YVQQFGRQWNARLQE
-620 QAEIKESLAS
+620 QTEIKEALTS

-636 SLKNEEVNAVRL
+636 SLKKEEANAIGL

-655 EEKQQAELDERTRL
+655 EERQQAE
-669 RASLLEGESTET
+669 ESTET

-697 EKSMNLHHSLTVEA
+697 EKAMNLHHSLTVQA

-717 SSQIEKEL
+717 TAQMEKEL
-725 ARLTTVLQQSEQ
+725 VRLTAVLQQDELK
-737 RINEWLTHQQETA
+737 INEWLTLQKETY

-757 SKDKNWIQAEKQAL
+757 SKDKSWILAEKQAL
-771 GALKEKETTL
+771 GTLKEKETTL
-781 HAILAERRQKK
+781 QAVLAERRQKR
-792 EEHRQAPLKP
+792 EEHQQAPLKP
-802 ETTESKESLVEALAA
+802 DTTENKESLIETLTACTAA
-817 CIAAREA
+817 KEM

-838 HLKGKERIAGIEK
+838 HIKGKERIAGIEK
-851 ELEEKTFIYEN
+851 ELEEKNSIYEN
-862 WAKLNELFGSQTGTK
+862 WAKLNEL
-877 FKEIAQGYTLDVL
+877 YTLDVL

-971 DMDTLRV
+971 DMDTLRI

-998 VAEMTERIPAQI
+998 VAEMMERIPAQVQV
-1010 RIVKDGNGR
+1010 VKTGSGR
-1019 SHLTSSIFAS
+1019 SKVQVMGPI
-1029 SHPLN
+1029 

>member
-1 MKIVA
+1 
-6 IRGKNLASLEGEFV
+6 
-20 IDFTVEPLL
+20 
-29 SAGIFAI
+29 
-36 TGSTGA
+36 
-42 GKSTLLDALCL
+42 
-53 ALFDCTP
+53 
-60 RMNKAKENNVAVM
+60 M
-73 DVANKGI
+73 DVADRGI

-146 KTELLSRI
+146 KTELLSHI
-154 SELIGLSFEQFN
+154 SKLIGLSFEQFN

-201 RISATI
+201 RISASI
-207 YERTKRAESD
+207 YERTKRAEGE

-232 EEQEQQLSAEK
+232 EEQLQQLSAEK
-243 EALQVRLSG
+243 EELQVRLSV
-252 SKKQEETLS
+252 SKKKEETLS

-270 EHLHA
+270 GRLNT
-275 GCIQAEESLAAVRKE
+275 GCIQAEETLSVVRKE
-290 METAR
+290 IEAAR
-295 PRYELLTR
+295 PRYELLFR
-303 IEQAQDIRDAYMEQR
+303 IEQAQDIRDVYMEQR
-318 NARQQIAADR
+318 NARQQTTAGR
-328 SRRDEIQEAI
+328 SRLNEIQVAI
-338 RKNTALQTSAAA
+338 QKNAALQTSATA
-350 QWEAARK
+350 QWEAAQK
-357 AQAEF
+357 AQTEF
-362 KAYLLLQEPQLDRAK
+362 KAYLLQQEPQLDKAR
-377 ALDVQLAESRKQITD
+377 ALDVQLAENRKQLVESRK
-392 IRKESAR
+392 EVAL
-399 ALQAKDH
+399 ALQAKDNLH
-406 LQQSIRQAEKDIS
+406 QSICRTEKEIS
-419 LLTEKQTALQVWFER
+419 LLAEKQNILQTWFER
-434 YTAYASLIP
+434 YTAYSQLIP
-443 AIELITGL
+443 AVELITSL
-451 LTNLEMARTQ
+451 LSNLEIAKTQ
-461 GASNRQLLEQVKL
+461 TLSNQQLLEKVRN
-474 ANEAEERR
+474 ANEMEEQR
-482 LVSVQQEAERLNR
+482 LKSVQQEAERLNR

-500 VLLLREQLEEG
+500 VLLLRAQLEEG

-525 EQTDVQSLQ
+525 EQINVQSLQ

-556 NTRQLEMAR
+556 NARQLEMAR
-565 LSALIENYAAQ
+565 LSTLIENYTVQ
-576 AEDTLKKVE
+576 SEDILKKVE
-585 TCVSII
+585 TCASII
-591 PGWKDLLEQGTLKY
+591 PTWKDLLEQGTLKR
-605 YVRQFGKQWNTRLQE
+605 YVQQFGRQWNTRLQE
-620 QAEIKESLAS
+620 QTEIKEALTS

-636 SLKNEEVNAVRL
+636 SLKNEEANAIRL

-655 EEKQQAELDERTRL
+655 EEKQQTELEERTCL
-669 RASLLEGESTET
+669 RASLLNGELTEK
-681 VVATH
+681 VVANNVK
-686 ARRQKELEQQL
+686 RQKELEQQQ
-697 EKSMNLHHSLTVEA
+697 EKAMNLHHSLTVQA

-717 SSQIEKEL
+717 IAQLEKEL
-725 ARLTTVLQQSEQ
+725 VRLIAVLQQDELK
-737 RINEWLTHQQETA
+737 INEWLTLQKETY

-757 SKDKNWIQAEKQAL
+757 SKDKNWILAEKQAL
-771 GALKEKETTL
+771 NALKEKETVFQAVL
-781 HAILAERRQKK
+781 SERRQKK
-792 EEHRQAPLKP
+792 EEHQQAPLKP
-802 ETTESKESLVEALAA
+802 DITESRESLAETLTACTAA
-817 CIAAREA
+817 KEA

-838 HLKGKERIAGIEK
+838 HIKGKERIAGIKK
-851 ELEEKTFIYEN
+851 ELEEKTSIYEN

-971 DMDTLRV
+971 DMDTLRI

-998 VAEMTERIPAQI
+998 VAEMTERIPAQVQV
-1010 RIVKDGNGR
+1010 VKTGSGR
-1019 SHLTSSIFAS
+1019 SKVQVMGQI
-1029 SHPLN
+1029 